1 MSETSSPSPSPKE
14 QELQT
19 QSVDIGLG
27 DIIQI
32 VAPTNSTIH
41 DQIYLIIYIDDQKI
55 KLINASNASRLVLTM
70 SPSGGFTDE
79 SITGINLLDSP
90 EHPEY
95 ARQNDLLP
103 GKWIDIRFGGDLPTI
118 ITGQITNLEN
128 DRIEIKAYPGEQV
141 FYIDFEYKGIPE
153 NIPIE
158 EIRIRSPPTTIEEE
172 KGKAF
177 VTSLASASASAAS
190 AAAAPN
196 VEQDTSARQQEEVGV
211 EPISISR
218 IRKSPSSPGAA
229 GEAVAQPPVEEIQT
243 ALKEIL
249 FDADS
254 IVFGEELEPIVQ
266 FVELPEE
273 QKRYSIESQTSDL
286 LNELVSKYPNSE
298 RTKSVLNNIHTIIE
312 RFQQLRDE
320 FSNFDVNG
328 NALIPE
334 RRLEHYKPLAKSL
347 VALNQK
353 LFWLLP
359 VAKNIRK
366 FYNVESSN
374 VSDFTLNNM
383 EESLEE
389 TNALF
394 EDYASNKDS
403 FLSYISKMSAYITP
417 FTTPETATTQFIQTN
432 ISAVLDN
439 LNDFYSSIVR
449 GDKIKRNRFVIQT
462 YNMGLTHLQIRKG
475 ISYGRKTSEI
485 VEVIPI
491 TRNDKINITSYLSL
505 PEPAMNFSNISLP
518 NTNIMR
524 RADVNRHFVPYWNLL
539 RKNTSITQKTIE
551 LEERESRSQYSSDE
565 LATLASS
572 FVSFVADQDIDSDEK
587 YRKFIE
593 MFVPN
598 TELLIDVMSKYATG
612 SITLSN
618 YVAVLQPFMV
628 YMRDLT
634 TRQYS
639 LFASMIEQKVLEY
652 KKILVQT
659 AREYAALSS
668 AKYAAKYAASS
679 SLYNLLKDSRQVD
692 FETDILSIYG
702 LAPENYKNV
711 DNRQQNTPSR
721 SAGAVAGG
729 GVGASSRAEALGPP
743 PPSKTEFEYDISS
756 FAKTPIE
763 RAIAM
768 SAKKVQAKND
778 GELDSE
784 EFDDVI
790 AVYNEVK
797 KSFPDDFQE
806 MIRMRDDKSLV
817 QSEIIY
823 PIVVAMVKADSEHK
837 RMKQQLER
845 REISA
850 AKSISSIFP
859 DVSFTNSEI
868 LYRLICIDNARLY
881 MNTMALIN
889 EDLVTPFD
897 FDQLYAQ
904 EKKKYED
911 RMEDNHTKNECKNF
925 VLAKKYN
932 DALEMRDDE
941 DVEVHYDKVYDF
953 TDYGFLK
960 KLENERKNYSPP
972 DFETFLTSRYMKKTK
987 LPMHDAKSE
996 IRDMLRGKRLVQD
1009 GQYAVLVI
1017 DDEEGVGG
1025 AGVGGAEGEE
1035 GGEEGGAASGTR
1047 YEYFI
1052 RNNGKWVK
1060 DDTIPSSTSM
1070 YDTSYFCNVKSNCF
1084 AVNKK
1089 CMTSDL
1095 AEDALKDDIIT
1106 KMYDEFDSRFHQSRK
1121 QILDAVYRKY
1131 NYSLDNIVKMMS
1143 IRRYNTYKYNDKQY
1157 LSGIDVDPS
1166 SKERVSPYARIFDL
1180 ILGQTDYVK
1189 RQKNIMR
1196 FIQKFT
1202 RKAIEVS
1209 TSMSLSVENESPY
1222 WLYCKETN
1230 TKLVPSFFETIAS
1243 VFLNQGDIMLAID
1256 TICKERGSISEDGDA
1271 WTDKYSGYVIK
1282 QIDMD
1287 TDEGYDAAGYKLQSR
1302 DVIEK
1307 SVGET
1312 LIQSIKD
1319 TKIPTFKNP
1328 DAQMVS
1334 GILTTMTKYMGID
1347 LESQRVFIVE
1357 SAMRFLYSSSFPKE
1371 EAYNASSQSQA
1382 SASSSR
1388 KMSYKTFK
1396 NMTILV
1402 LTLAYLIVSIQVSI
1416 PPIKTKKTFPGC
1428 IRSFVGYPI
1437 DGDGDNSSLKYVACI
1452 AFKIKTG
1459 VEPWDT
1465 LSILKTEEKLVKQIQ
1480 SLISSCVLKNSTYQT
1495 RIAEK
1500 REYNKINVSEELPA
1514 VHDIRNWITFLP
1526 PLSRIKI
1533 RTPEPLSPAF
1543 KNSLQE
1549 EFSRGQ
1555 RSQVEK
1561 ISAIKSKIIYYSLA
1575 IQMMVQNVVDR
1586 ENLILTSASN
1596 EPFVENACC
1605 NPEGSV
1611 NTIQYFVNSEP
1622 LISDYEAKVRQLR
1635 DIMHDITDMQKSVTL
1650 LDPTNTRTKYPEIP
1664 ASFQEDTIYLAF
1676 ITYCK
1681 FNSDIPVPENIQH
1694 LCHNKPPAS
1703 LYDKNN
1709 SDEPIKNIVAK
1720 LKSSGEYL
1728 YTEESLHALLDI
1740 VNREHI
1746 IPFDFSKKDISYAQQ
1761 IRDLIQACQSQA
1773 PGKCDVPEI
1782 FMQKVLTIMDTYDY
1796 NIKITEDTQEL
1807 RELVNY
1813 LAETNGAMVGEIMQ
1827 FLNEQKRMDSKTQAR
1842 FVDFLTNPATFRK
1855 MGVGDGILCP
1865 RRDTATYKGMQ
1876 FVLNQMRNLVEVYPN
1891 LILNNIDYKKISVPK
1906 HWGLSPVHIRDIQN
1920 IIKVYYSRLDK
1931 FLKDKDSILKD
1942 VMKNIQKSAQDWLR
1956 FATYTPLYARVIDI
1970 VDFGVDGE
1978 DVEFDLIEAD
1988 IARGG
1993 PGRGRGSARGQG
2005 GLIIQSILES
2015 SRADA
2020 SASSRR
2026 KQRGEESSA
2035 ATGIGPME
2043 VSGEIAVRGQ
2053 YSIFNDELIRYMF
2066 AHYLLNVL
2074 MKYITLAKS
2083 PQIVVEEVPV
2093 PEGMEQDLM
2102 SVLEAQ
2108 DEQNGVGL
2116 LSEMSMVTAENVEL
2130 KKVVAELLGVFINMM
2145 ISDKAAINVNKKSIK
2160 EDITQ
2165 SKDKE
2170 KDIITRELRDMQQD
2184 ERQMENLMK
2193 KLRIGDWNVGG
2204 TKGLR
2209 FYVPETYEQERE
2221 AMESEFQREE
2231 ALAKQENR
2239 IKKNDKVTQRMRD
2252 VFTTEQ
2258 EENMQQEALV
2268 DAEIEDDFRL
2278 QGDDDEYGADDD
2290 GEFNPRDGGFGGE
2303 YE

>member
-1 MSETSSPSPSPKE
+1 MSETSSPSPSSKE

-19 QSVDIGLG
+19 PSVDIGLG

-158 EIRIRSPPTTIEEE
+158 EIKIRSPPTLTED
-172 KGKAF
+172 KDKSKAF
-177 VTSLASASASAAS
+177 IASLAAAGPGVGMGSAAEDI
-190 AAAAPN
+190 P
-196 VEQDTSARQQEEVGV
+196 ARQEDEIGV

-218 IRKSPSSPGAA
+218 IRKSPTSPISEAA
-229 GEAVAQPPVEEIQT
+229 AQPPVEEIQS

-266 FVELPEE
+266 YVELPEE

-286 LNELVSKYPNSE
+286 LNELVSKYPNAE

-320 FSNFDVNG
+320 FSNFDANG

-334 RRLEHYKPLAKSL
+334 RKLEHYKPLAKSL

-366 FYNVESSN
+366 FYNVEPSN
-374 VSDFTLNNM
+374 ASDFTTNNM
-383 EESLEE
+383 EENLEE
-389 TNALF
+389 ANALF
-394 EDYASNKDS
+394 DDYASNKES
-403 FLSYISKMSAYITP
+403 FLSYISKMNAYITP

-432 ISAVLDN
+432 ITAVLDN
-439 LNDFYSSIVR
+439 LNDFYSSIVK
-449 GDKIKRNRFVIQT
+449 GDTIKRNRFIIQT
-462 YNMGLTHLQIRKG
+462 YNMGLSHLKIRTG
-475 ISYGRKTSEI
+475 ISYGRKTNEI
-485 VEVIPI
+485 IEVLPI
-491 TRNDKINITSYLSL
+491 TKSDKIDITSYLSL

-524 RADVNRHFVPYWNLL
+524 RADVNRHFIPYWNLL

-551 LEERESRSQYSSDE
+551 LQERESHSQYSSDE
-565 LATLASS
+565 IATLTSS

-652 KKILVQT
+652 KKTLVQT
-659 AREYAALSS
+659 AREYSAISA

-711 DNRQQNTPSR
+711 DNRQQNTSTR
-721 SAGAVAGG
+721 SAGAVAGAG
-729 GVGASSRAEALGPP
+729 GVGAGAGAGSKAESLGP

-768 SAKKVQAKND
+768 SAKKVEAKNGGSINPED
-778 GELDSE
+778 
-784 EFDDVI
+784 FDDVI

-823 PIVVAMVKADSEHK
+823 PVIVAMVKAETEHK

-881 MNTMALIN
+881 MNTMAVIN
-889 EDLVTPFD
+889 EDLITPFD
-897 FDQLYAQ
+897 FDQLYTQ

-911 RMEDNHTKNECKNF
+911 RMEDSHTKNECKNF

-941 DVEVHYDKVYDF
+941 DVEVHYDKIYDF

-960 KLENERKNYSPP
+960 KLEHERKNYSPP

-987 LPMHDAKSE
+987 LPMNDAKSE

-1025 AGVGGAEGEE
+1025 AGSAEGGEGEE
-1035 GGEEGGAASGTR
+1035 GGEAASGTR

-1106 KMYDEFDSRFHQSRK
+1106 KMYDEFDSRFHQSRN
-1121 QILDAVYRKY
+1121 QIIAVVNRKY
-1131 NYSLDNIVKMMS
+1131 NYSLDNIVKMTS
-1143 IRRYNTYKYNDKQY
+1143 IRRYNTYKYNDQQY
-1157 LSGIDVDPS
+1157 LSGIDIDPS
-1166 SKERVSPYARIFDL
+1166 SKERLSPYARIFDL

-1287 TDEGYDAAGYKLQSR
+1287 TDEGYDAAGYKLQTR

-1307 SVGET
+1307 SIGET

-1319 TKIPTFKNP
+1319 KKIPTFKNP
-1328 DAQMVS
+1328 DAQLMS

-1347 LESQRVFIVE
+1347 LESQRIFIIE
-1357 SAMRFLYSSSFPKE
+1357 NAMKFLSSQSFPTE
-1371 EAYNASSQSQA
+1371 AAYNAKSQA
-1382 SASSSR
+1382 STASTAR

-1402 LTLAYLIVSIQVSI
+1402 LTLAFMIVSIQVSI
-1416 PPIKTKKTFPGC
+1416 PPIKTQKTFPGC
-1428 IRSFVGYPI
+1428 IRSFIGYPI

-1452 AFKIKTG
+1452 AFKIKSAI
-1459 VEPWDT
+1459 EPWDT
-1465 LSILKTEEKLVKQIQ
+1465 LSVLKTEEKLVGQIKT
-1480 SLISSCVLKNSTYQT
+1480 IIETCVLKNSTYQT

-1543 KNSLQE
+1543 KKSLQE

-1555 RSQVEK
+1555 QSQVEK
-1561 ISAIKSKIIYYSLA
+1561 ISAIKSKIIYYTLA
-1575 IQMMVQNVVDR
+1575 IQMMIQNVVDR
-1586 ENLILTSASN
+1586 EKLILTTASN

-1605 NPEGSV
+1605 NPQGSV
-1611 NTIQYFVNSEP
+1611 NTILYFTENEP
-1622 LISDYEAKVRQLR
+1622 LIYDYEAKVRQLR
-1635 DIMHDITDMQKSVTL
+1635 DVIHDIIDMQKSATL
-1650 LDPTNTRTKYPEIP
+1650 LDPTNTRTKYPVIP
-1664 ASFQEDTIYLAF
+1664 TTFQEDTIYLAF

-1694 LCHNKPPAS
+1694 LCHDKPPAS

-1740 VNREHI
+1740 VNREHL
-1746 IPFDFSKKDISYAQQ
+1746 IPFDFSKKEISYAQQ
-1761 IRDLIQACQSQA
+1761 IRDIIQACQSQS

-1782 FMQKVLTIMDTYDY
+1782 FMQKILTIMDTYDY
-1796 NIKITEDTQEL
+1796 NIKITDDTEEL
-1807 RELVNY
+1807 RDFMNY
-1813 LAETNGAMVGEIMQ
+1813 LSETNSAMIGEIMQ
-1827 FLNEQKRMDSKTQAR
+1827 FLNEQKRMDSRTHAR
-1842 FVDFLTNPATFRK
+1842 FVDFLTNPANFRK

-1876 FVLNQMRNLVEVYPN
+1876 FVVNQMRNLIDIYPN

-1906 HWGLSPVHIRDIQN
+1906 HWGLSPIHIRDIQN
-1920 IIKVYYSRLDK
+1920 IIKTYYSRLDK
-1931 FLKDKDSILKD
+1931 FLKDKDSILTD
-1942 VMKNIQKSAQDWLR
+1942 IMKNIKKGAQDWLR
-1956 FATYTPLYARVIDI
+1956 FATHTPLYARVIDI
-1970 VDFGVDGE
+1970 VDVAIEGE
-1978 DVEFDLIEAD
+1978 DVEFELAEND

-1993 PGRGRGSARGQG
+1993 PGRARGSARGQG
-2005 GLIIQSILES
+2005 GLILQGILES
-2015 SRADA
+2015 SRVA
-2020 SASSRR
+2020 SSSRR
-2026 KQRGEESSA
+2026 KQQGESA
-2035 ATGIGPME
+2035 VPLEPLE
-2043 VSGEIAVRGQ
+2043 VSGEIVVTGQ

-2074 MKYITLAKS
+2074 MKYVTLAKS
-2083 PQIVVEEVPV
+2083 PQIIVEEAPI
-2093 PEGMEQDLM
+2093 PESMEQDLM

-2116 LSEMSMVTAENVEL
+2116 LSEMSMVASENVEL

-2145 ISDKAAINVNKKSIK
+2145 ISDKAAINVNKKSVK

-2184 ERQMENLMK
+2184 ERQVENLMK

-2209 FYVPETYEQERE
+2209 FYVPETYEEERA

-2231 ALAKQENR
+2231 MIAKQENR

-2268 DAEIEDDFRL
+2268 DAELEDDFRL
-2278 QGDDDEYGADDD
+2278 QGDDDDYGADDD
-2290 GEFNPRDGGFGGE
+2290 GEYNPRDGGFGGE

>member
-1 MSETSSPSPSPKE
+1 MSEIVELPQEKE
-14 QELQT
+14 PI
-19 QSVDIGLG
+19 SVDIGLG

-41 DQIYLIIYIDDQKI
+41 DQIYLILYINDEKI

-79 SITGINLLDSP
+79 SITGIKLLDSP

-158 EIRIRSPPTTIEEE
+158 EIRIRSPPTIIEEE
-172 KGKAF
+172 KGKSIAAA
-177 VTSLASASASAAS
+177 VSASVALAGPGTEREAG
-190 AAAAPN
+190 
-196 VEQDTSARQQEEVGV
+196 VRQQEELGI

-218 IRKSPSSPGAA
+218 IRKSPTSLGAVS
-229 GEAVAQPPVEEIQT
+229 EAAAAPPVEEIQS

-254 IVFGEELEPIVQ
+254 IVFGEELEPIMQ

-286 LNELVSKYPNSE
+286 LNELVSKYPNAE

-320 FSNFDVNG
+320 FSNFDTNG
-328 NALIPE
+328 NAVIPE

-347 VALNQK
+347 LALNQK

-366 FYNVESSN
+366 FYNTDLSN
-374 VSDFTLNNM
+374 VSDFTINDM
-383 EESLEE
+383 EENLEE
-389 TNALF
+389 SNALF
-394 EDYASNKDS
+394 EDYASNKES
-403 FLSYISKMSAYITP
+403 FLSYISKMNAYLTP
-417 FTTPETATTQFIQTN
+417 FNTQDNATTQFIQTN
-432 ISAVLDN
+432 ITAVLDN
-439 LNDFYSSIVR
+439 LNDFYSSIAK
-449 GDKIKRNRFVIQT
+449 GDTIKRNRFVIQS
-462 YNMGLTHLQIRKG
+462 YNMGLSHLQIKKG

-485 VEVIPI
+485 VEVVPI
-491 TRNDKINITSYLSL
+491 TRSDKIDIVSYLSL
-505 PEPAMNFSNISLP
+505 PEPVMNFSNISLP

-524 RADVNRHFVPYWNLL
+524 RADANRQFIPYWNLL

-551 LEERESRSQYSSDE
+551 IQERESRSQYSSDE
-565 LATLASS
+565 ISILASS
-572 FVSFVADQDIDSDEK
+572 FVSFVADQDIDSNEK

-598 TELLIDVMSKYATG
+598 TELLIDLMSKYVTG

-639 LFASMIEQKVLEY
+639 VFASMIEQKVLEY
-652 KKILVQT
+652 KKTLVQT
-659 AREYAALSS
+659 AREYSAISA

-721 SAGAVAGG
+721 SAGAVGG
-729 GVGASSRAEALGPP
+729 GGGGGASAASLGP
-743 PPSKTEFEYDISS
+743 PPSKTEFDYDISS

-768 SAKKVQAKND
+768 SAKNVQAKNG
-778 GELDSE
+778 GELDPE
-784 EFDDVI
+784 DFDDVV

-806 MIRMRDDKSLV
+806 ILQMRDDKSLV
-817 QSEIIY
+817 QSEVIY
-823 PIVVAMVKADSEHK
+823 PIMVSMVKADAEYK
-837 RMKQQLER
+837 NMKQKLER

-868 LYRLICIDNARLY
+868 MYRLICVDNARLY
-881 MNTMALIN
+881 TNTMALIN

-897 FDQLYAQ
+897 FDQLYTQ
-904 EKKKYED
+904 EKKKYET
-911 RMEDNHTKNECKNF
+911 RLEDNHSKNECKNF

-941 DVEVHYDKVYDF
+941 DGEVHYDKVYDF
-953 TDYGFLK
+953 TDYDFLK
-960 KLENERKNYSPP
+960 KLEKERENYSPV

-1009 GQYAVLVI
+1009 GQYAVLII
-1017 DDEEGVGG
+1017 DDEEGADAG
-1025 AGVGGAEGEE
+1025 ADAGDEE
-1035 GGEEGGAASGTR
+1035 GVVAGEGSSGTR

-1089 CMTSDL
+1089 CMTADL

-1131 NYSLDNIVKMMS
+1131 NYSLDNIVKMMN
-1143 IRRYNTYKYNDKQY
+1143 IRRYNAYKYNDAQY
-1157 LSGIDVDPS
+1157 LSGIDIDTS
-1166 SKERVSPYARIFDL
+1166 NKERISPYSRIFDL

-1202 RKAIEVS
+1202 RKAIEAS
-1209 TSMSLSVENESPY
+1209 TSMSLSIENESPH

-1307 SVGET
+1307 SIGET

-1319 TKIPTFKNP
+1319 KKIPTFKNP
-1328 DAQMVS
+1328 DAQMIS
-1334 GILTTMTKYMGID
+1334 GILTTMTKYMGVD
-1347 LESQRVFIVE
+1347 LEAQRVFIVE
-1357 SAMRFLYSSSFPKE
+1357 SAMRFLFSPSFPKE
-1371 EAYNASSQSQA
+1371 EAYNSSSQS
-1382 SASSSR
+1382 SSSSSAR

-1402 LTLAYLIVSIQVSI
+1402 LTLAFMIVSIQVSI

-1428 IRSFVGYPI
+1428 IRSFVGYPL

-1452 AFKIKTG
+1452 AFKIKSS

-1465 LSILKTEEKLVKQIQ
+1465 LSILKSEDKLISQIQ
-1480 SLISSCVLKNSTYQT
+1480 SLIASCVLKNPTYQT

-1514 VHDIRNWITFLP
+1514 IHDIRNWNTFLP

-1543 KNSLQE
+1543 KKSLQE

-1555 RSQVEK
+1555 GTQVEK

-1575 IQMMVQNVVDR
+1575 IQMMIQSVVDR
-1586 ENLILTSASN
+1586 EKLILTTASN

-1622 LISDYEAKVRQLR
+1622 LISDYDAKVRQLR
-1635 DIMHDITDMQKSVTL
+1635 DTISDITDMQKSVTL
-1650 LDPTNTRTKYPEIP
+1650 LDPENTRTKYPQIP
-1664 ASFQEDTIYLAF
+1664 TTFQEDTIYLAF

-1681 FNSDIPVPENIQH
+1681 FNSDVPVPENIQH
-1694 LCHNKPPAS
+1694 LCHDKPPAS
-1703 LYDKNN
+1703 LYDKGT
-1709 SDEPIKNIVAK
+1709 SDQTIKAIVDK
-1720 LKSSGEYL
+1720 LKSSGEYV
-1728 YTEESLHALLDI
+1728 YTEESLYALLDI

-1746 IPFDFSKKDISYAQQ
+1746 IPVDFSKKEISYAQQ

-1773 PGKCDVPEI
+1773 DGKCDVPEI

-1813 LAETNGAMVGEIMQ
+1813 LSETNTAMVSEIIQ
-1827 FLNEQKRMDSKTQAR
+1827 FLNEQKRMDSRTQAR
-1842 FVDFLTNPATFRK
+1842 FVDFLTNSANFRK
-1855 MGVGDGILCP
+1855 MGVGNGILCP

-1876 FVLNQMRNLVEVYPN
+1876 FVLNQMRNLVDVYPN

-1906 HWGLSPVHIRDIQN
+1906 HWGLSQFHVRDIQN
-1920 IIKVYYSRLDK
+1920 IIRGYYSRLDK

-1942 VMKNIQKSAQDWLR
+1942 IMKNIKTSSQDWLR
-1956 FATYTPLYARVIDI
+1956 FATYTPLYARVIDV
-1970 VDFGVDGE
+1970 VDFGVEGE
-1978 DVEFDLIEAD
+1978 DVEFDLVESD

-1993 PGRGRGSARGQG
+1993 PGRARGSARGQG
-2005 GLIIQSILES
+2005 GLMMQGILES
-2015 SRADA
+2015 SRAE
-2020 SASSRR
+2020 ASSRR
-2026 KQRGEESSA
+2026 KQKGQEVTGVEFA
-2035 ATGIGPME
+2035 APIE
-2043 VSGEIAVRGQ
+2043 VSGEIVVRGQ

-2066 AHYLLNVL
+2066 AHYLLNVI
-2074 MKYITLAKS
+2074 MKYIKLAKS
-2083 PQIVVEEVPV
+2083 PQIVVEESAVS
-2093 PEGMEQDLM
+2093 EGLEQDLM

-2108 DEQNGVGL
+2108 DEHNGVGL
-2116 LSEMSMVTAENVEL
+2116 LSEMSIVASENVEL
-2130 KKVVAELLGVFINMM
+2130 KKVVAELLGVFITMM
-2145 ISDKAAINVNKKSIK
+2145 ISDKAAINVNKKSVK

-2184 ERQMENLMK
+2184 ERQVENLMK

-2209 FYVPETYEQERE
+2209 FYVPETYEQERD

-2231 ALAKQENR
+2231 MLAKQENR
-2239 IKKNDKVTQRMRD
+2239 VKKNDKVTQRMRD

-2258 EENMQQEALV
+2258 DENMQQDALV

-2278 QGDDDEYGADDD
+2278 QGDDDENDADDDD
-2290 GEFNPRDGGFGGE
+2290 GEFNPRDGGLGDD
-2303 YE
+2303 

>member
-1 MSETSSPSPSPKE
+1 MSEVEESPKE
-14 QELQT
+14 KEPV
-19 QSVDIGLG
+19 SVDIGLG

-41 DQIYLIIYIDDQKI
+41 DQIYLILYIDEQKI
-55 KLINASNASRLVLTM
+55 KLINASNASRLILIM

-79 SITGINLLDSP
+79 SITGIKLLDSP

-95 ARQNDLLP
+95 ARQNDLVP

-158 EIRIRSPPTTIEEE
+158 EIRIRSPPTIIEEE
-172 KGKAF
+172 KGKS
-177 VTSLASASASAAS
+177 TSS
-190 AAAAPN
+190 AAAAAAVQE
-196 VEQDTSARQQEEVGV
+196 VEVGIRADESGQVRQQEEIGI

-218 IRKSPSSPGAA
+218 IRKSPTSPGVVA
-229 GEAVAQPPVEEIQT
+229 AQPPVEEIQT

-286 LNELVSKYPNSE
+286 LNELVSKYPNAE

-320 FSNFDVNG
+320 FSNFDANG

-334 RRLEHYKPLAKSL
+334 RRVEHYKPLAKSL
-347 VALNQK
+347 MALNQK

-366 FYNVESSN
+366 FYNTEASN
-374 VSDFTLNNM
+374 VSDFTINNM
-383 EESLEE
+383 EENLEE
-389 TNALF
+389 SNALF
-394 EDYASNKDS
+394 EDYASNKES
-403 FLSYISKMSAYITP
+403 FLSYISKMNTYVTP

-432 ISAVLDN
+432 ITAVLDN
-439 LNDFYSSIVR
+439 LNDFYSSIVK
-449 GDKIKRNRFVIQT
+449 GDNIKRNRFVIQT
-462 YNMGLTHLQIRKG
+462 YNMGLSHLQIKKG

-491 TRNDKINITSYLSL
+491 TRSDKIDITSYLSL
-505 PEPAMNFSNISLP
+505 PEPAINFSNISLP

-524 RADVNRHFVPYWNLL
+524 RADTNRHFIPYWNLL

-551 LEERESRSQYSSDE
+551 LQERESHSQYSSDE
-565 LATLASS
+565 ISMLASS
-572 FVSFVADQDIDSDEK
+572 FVSFVADQEIDSDEK

-598 TELLIDVMSKYATG
+598 TELLIDVMNKYVTG

-618 YVAVLQPFMV
+618 YIAVLQPFMV

-639 LFASMIEQKVLEY
+639 IFASMIEQKVLEY
-652 KKILVQT
+652 KKMLVQT
-659 AREYAALSS
+659 AREYAAISS

-702 LAPENYKNV
+702 LVPENYKNV

-721 SAGAVAGG
+721 SAGVVGG
-729 GVGASSRAEALGPP
+729 GVGASAPLGP
-743 PPSKTEFEYDISS
+743 PPSKTEFDYDIST

-768 SAKKVQAKND
+768 SAKKVQAKNGGD
-778 GELDSE
+778 INPED
-784 EFDDVI
+784 FDDVI

-806 MIRMRDDKSLV
+806 MIRMRDEKSLV
-817 QSEIIY
+817 QSEIVY
-823 PIVVAMVKADSEHK
+823 PIIVAMVKADTEYK

-845 REISA
+845 REQSA

-881 MNTMALIN
+881 MNTMAIIN

-897 FDQLYAQ
+897 FDQLYNQ
-904 EKKKYED
+904 EKKKYET
-911 RMEDNHTKNECKNF
+911 RLEDNHTKNECKNF
-925 VLAKKYN
+925 VLTKKYN

-941 DVEVHYDKVYDF
+941 DVEVHYDKIYDF

-960 KLENERKNYSPP
+960 KLEDERKNYSPA

-1017 DDEEGVGG
+1017 DDEEGALAR
-1025 AGVGGAEGEE
+1025 AGEGDVDE
-1035 GGEEGGAASGTR
+1035 GAAAAAGGVR

-1084 AVNKK
+1084 SINKK
-1089 CMTSDL
+1089 CMTPDL

-1121 QILDAVYRKY
+1121 QILDALYRKY
-1131 NYSLDNIVKMMS
+1131 NYSLDNIQKMTS
-1143 IRRYNTYKYNDKQY
+1143 IRRYNAYKYNDVQY

-1166 SKERVSPYARIFDL
+1166 NKERLSPYARIFDL

-1202 RKAIEVS
+1202 RKAIEAS
-1209 TSMSLSVENESPY
+1209 TSMSLSVENESPF

-1243 VFLNQGDIMLAID
+1243 VFLNQGDIMLTID

-1307 SVGET
+1307 SIGET

-1319 TKIPTFKNP
+1319 KKIPIFKNP
-1328 DAQMVS
+1328 DAQMIS

-1357 SAMRFLYSSSFPKE
+1357 SAMRFLYSPSFPKE

-1382 SASSSR
+1382 SSASSTR

-1402 LTLAYLIVSIQVSI
+1402 LTLAFMIVSIQVSI

-1452 AFKIKTG
+1452 AFKIKTS

-1465 LSILKTEEKLVKQIQ
+1465 LSVLKTEDKLVSQIQ
-1480 SLISSCVLKNSTYQT
+1480 SLITSCVLKNSTYQT
-1495 RIAEK
+1495 RIVEK
-1500 REYNKINVSEELPA
+1500 REYNKINISEELPA
-1514 VHDIRNWITFLP
+1514 IHDIRNWNTFLP

-1533 RTPEPLSPAF
+1533 RTPEPLSPIF
-1543 KNSLQE
+1543 KKSLQE

-1555 RSQVEK
+1555 LSQVEK

-1575 IQMMVQNVVDR
+1575 IQMMIQSVVDR

-1605 NPEGSV
+1605 NPEGSI

-1635 DIMHDITDMQKSVTL
+1635 DTISDITDMQKSVTL
-1650 LDPTNTRTKYPEIP
+1650 LDPTNTRTKYPQIP
-1664 ASFQEDTIYLAF
+1664 TSFQEDTIYLAF

-1681 FNSDIPVPENIQH
+1681 FNSDIPVPENIQQ
-1694 LCHNKPPAS
+1694 LCHDKPPAS
-1703 LYDKNN
+1703 LYDKSS
-1709 SDEPIKNIVAK
+1709 SDQPIKAIIEK
-1720 LKSSGEYL
+1720 LKSSGEYI
-1728 YTEESLHALLDI
+1728 YTEESLYALLDI

-1746 IPFDFSKKDISYAQQ
+1746 IPFDFSKKEISYAQQ

-1773 PGKCDVPEI
+1773 QGKCDVPEI
-1782 FMQKVLTIMDTYDY
+1782 FMQKILTIMDTYDY
-1796 NIKITEDTQEL
+1796 NIKITEDTEEL
-1807 RELVNY
+1807 RDLVNY
-1813 LAETNGAMVGEIMQ
+1813 LSETNNAMVSEIIL
-1827 FLNEQKRMDSKTQAR
+1827 FLNEQKRMDGRTQAR
-1842 FVDFLTNPATFRK
+1842 FVDFLTNSANFRK

-1906 HWGLSPVHIRDIQN
+1906 HWGLSQIHVRDIQN
-1920 IIKVYYSRLDK
+1920 IIRGYYSRLDK

-1942 VMKNIQKSAQDWLR
+1942 IMKNIKTSSQDWLR

-1970 VDFGVDGE
+1970 VDFGVEGE
-1978 DVEFDLIEAD
+1978 DVEFDLAESD

-1993 PGRGRGSARGQG
+1993 PGRARGSARGQG
-2005 GLIIQSILES
+2005 GLMMQGILES
-2015 SRADA
+2015 SRAE
-2020 SASSRR
+2020 ASSRR
-2026 KQRGEESSA
+2026 RQNGQEV
-2035 ATGIGPME
+2035 TGAEFTGPVE
-2043 VSGEIAVRGQ
+2043 VSGEIVVRGQ

-2066 AHYLLNVL
+2066 AHYLLNVI
-2074 MKYITLAKS
+2074 MKYIKLAKS
-2083 PQIVVEEVPV
+2083 PRIVVEESAV
-2093 PEGMEQDLM
+2093 PEGMEQELM

-2116 LSEMSMVTAENVEL
+2116 LSEMSIVASENVEL
-2130 KKVVAELLGVFINMM
+2130 KKVVAELLGVFITMM
-2145 ISDKAAINVNKKSIK
+2145 ISDKAAINVNKKSVK

-2184 ERQMENLMK
+2184 ERQVENLMK

-2209 FYVPETYEQERE
+2209 FYVPETYEQERD
-2221 AMESEFQREE
+2221 AMESEFQRDE
-2231 ALAKQENR
+2231 AVAKQENR

-2258 EENMQQEALV
+2258 EENMQQDALV

-2290 GEFNPRDGGFGGE
+2290 GEYNQRDGGLGDD
-2303 YE
+2303 

>member
-1 MSETSSPSPSPKE
+1 MSEVSTSPQEKE
-14 QELQT
+14 PV
-19 QSVDIGLG
+19 SVDIGLG

-32 VAPTNSTIH
+32 IALTNSTIN
-41 DQIYLIIYIDDQKI
+41 DQIYLITYIDEQKI
-55 KLINASNASRLVLTM
+55 KLINASNASHLVLTI

-95 ARQNDLLP
+95 ARQNDLTP
-103 GKWIDIRFGGDLPTI
+103 GKWIDIRFSGDLPTI

-158 EIRIRSPPTTIEEE
+158 QIRIRSPPNIVEE
-172 KGKAF
+172 KDKSFIA
-177 VTSLASASASAAS
+177 SLAAAGPGVSAEEGAAI
-190 AAAAPN
+190 
-196 VEQDTSARQQEEVGV
+196 RQQEEVGI

-218 IRKSPSSPGAA
+218 IRKSPTSPGAV
-229 GEAVAQPPVEEIQT
+229 GEAAATPPIEEIQT

-254 IVFGEELEPIVQ
+254 IVFGEELEPIFQ
-266 FVELPEE
+266 YVELPEE

-286 LNELVSKYPNSE
+286 LNELVSKYPNAD

-320 FSNFDVNG
+320 FSNFDTNG
-328 NALIPE
+328 NAIVPE
-334 RRLEHYKPLAKSL
+334 HKTEHYKPLAKSL
-347 VALNQK
+347 LALNQK

-366 FYNVESSN
+366 FYNVELTN
-374 VSDFTLNNM
+374 VSDFMINNM
-383 EESLEE
+383 EENLEE
-389 TNALF
+389 ANTLF
-394 EDYASNKDS
+394 QDYASNKES
-403 FLSYISKMSAYITP
+403 FLSYISKMNAYITP

-432 ISAVLDN
+432 ITAVLDN
-439 LNDFYSSIVR
+439 LTDFYSSIVR

-462 YNMGLTHLQIRKG
+462 YNMGLSQIKIRTG
-475 ISYGRKTSEI
+475 ISYGRKTNEI
-485 VEVIPI
+485 VEVVPI
-491 TRNDKINITSYLSL
+491 TKSDKIDITSYLSL

-524 RADVNRHFVPYWNLL
+524 RADANRHFIPYWNLL

-551 LEERESRSQYSSDE
+551 IQERESHSQYSSDE
-565 LATLASS
+565 IEQLASS
-572 FVSFVADQDIDSDEK
+572 FVSFVADQDIDTNEK

-598 TELLIDVMSKYATG
+598 TELLIDVMSKYVTG

-639 LFASMIEQKVLEY
+639 IFSSMIEQKVLEY
-652 KKILVQT
+652 KKTLVQT
-659 AREYAALSS
+659 AREYATLSS

-692 FETDILSIYG
+692 FETDILNIYG
-702 LAPENYKNV
+702 LAPENYKNI
-711 DNRQQNTPSR
+711 DNRQQNPASR
-721 SAGAVAGG
+721 SAGAAGG
-729 GVGASSRAEALGPP
+729 MGVSSSSALPAP
-743 PPSKTEFEYDISS
+743 PPSQTEFEYDISS

-768 SAKKVQAKND
+768 SAKKVEAKNGGTID
-778 GELDSE
+778 PED
-784 EFDDVI
+784 FDDII
-790 AVYNEVK
+790 AVFKEFK
-797 KSFPDDFQE
+797 KSYPDDFDE
-806 MIRMRDDKSLV
+806 VIRMRDDTSLV
-817 QSEIIY
+817 QREIIK
-823 PIVVAMVKADSEHK
+823 PVIVAMVKASEEYRHIK
-837 RMKQQLER
+837 RQLER

-859 DVSFTNSEI
+859 DIPFTNSEI
-868 LYRLICIDNARLY
+868 MYRLICLDNARLY

-889 EDLVTPFD
+889 GDLVTPFD
-897 FDQLYAQ
+897 FDQLYSQ

-911 RMEDNHTKNECKNF
+911 RMTDNLAKNECKNF
-925 VLAKKYN
+925 VLTKKYN

-941 DVEVHYDKVYDF
+941 DVEVHYDKIYDF
-953 TDYGFLK
+953 TDYDFLK
-960 KLENERKNYSPP
+960 KLEDERKNYSPV

-987 LPMHDAKSE
+987 LPMNDAKSE
-996 IRDMLRGKRLVQD
+996 IRDMLRGKRLVQE

-1025 AGVGGAEGEE
+1025 VGGGADGGEGAEE
-1035 GGEEGGAASGTR
+1035 GAGSGTR

-1089 CMTSDL
+1089 CMTQDL

-1106 KMYDEFDSRFHQSRK
+1106 KMYDEFDSRFHQSRN
-1121 QILDAVYRKY
+1121 QIIAAVNRKY
-1131 NYSLDNIVKMMS
+1131 SYSLDNIVKMTS
-1143 IRRYNTYKYNDKQY
+1143 IRRYNAYKYNDYQY
-1157 LSGIDVDPS
+1157 LSGIDIDLS
-1166 SKERVSPYARIFDL
+1166 NKERFSPYARIFDL

-1202 RKAIEVS
+1202 RKAIEAS
-1209 TSMSLSVENESPY
+1209 TSMTLSIENESPF

-1243 VFLNQGDIMLAID
+1243 VFLNQGDIQLTID
-1256 TICKERGSISEDGDA
+1256 GICKERGSISEDGDA
-1271 WTDKYSGYVIK
+1271 WTDKHSGYVIK

-1287 TDEGYDAAGYKLQSR
+1287 TDEGYDAAGYKLQTR

-1307 SVGET
+1307 SIGET

-1319 TKIPTFKNP
+1319 KKIPKFSNP
-1328 DAQMVS
+1328 NSQIMS

-1347 LESQRVFIVE
+1347 LESQRLFIVE
-1357 SAMRFLYSSSFPKE
+1357 NATKFLSSASFPTE
-1371 EAYNASSQSQA
+1371 DSYNAKSQA
-1382 SASSSR
+1382 STASTAR

-1402 LTLAYLIVSIQVSI
+1402 LTLAFMIVSIQVSI
-1416 PPIKTKKTFPGC
+1416 PPIKTQKTFPGC

-1452 AFKIKTG
+1452 AFKIKSA

-1465 LSILKTEEKLVKQIQ
+1465 LSILKTEEKLIGQIKA
-1480 SLISSCVLKNSTYQT
+1480 LIDSCVLKNPTCQT
-1495 RIAEK
+1495 RIVEK
-1500 REYNKINVSEELPA
+1500 REYNKISFSDELPV

-1533 RTPEPLSPAF
+1533 RTPEPLSPMF
-1543 KNSLQE
+1543 KKSLQE

-1555 RSQVEK
+1555 QSQVEK

-1575 IQMMVQNVVDR
+1575 IQMMIQSVVDR
-1586 ENLILTSASN
+1586 EKLILTTASN

-1605 NPEGSV
+1605 NPEGSI
-1611 NTIQYFVNSEP
+1611 NTILYFTESEP
-1622 LISDYEAKVRQLR
+1622 IIRDYESKVRQLR
-1635 DIMHDITDMQKSVTL
+1635 DLINDIIDMQKSPTL
-1650 LDPTNTRTKYPEIP
+1650 LDPTNTRTKYPVIP
-1664 ASFQEDTIYLAF
+1664 TTFQEDTIYLAF

-1681 FNSDIPVPENIQH
+1681 FNTDIPVPESIQH
-1694 LCHNKPPAS
+1694 LCHNKPPTS
-1703 LYDKNN
+1703 LYDKSN
-1709 SDEPIKNIVAK
+1709 SDDPIKKIVEK
-1720 LKSSGEYL
+1720 LKSSGEYV
-1728 YTEESLHALLDI
+1728 YTEESLQALLQI

-1746 IPFDFSKKDISYAQQ
+1746 IPFDFSKKEISYAQQ
-1761 IRDLIQACQSQA
+1761 MRDLIQACQSQA
-1773 PGKCDVPEI
+1773 AGTCDVPEV
-1782 FMQKVLTIMDTYDY
+1782 FMQKILTIMDTYDY
-1796 NIKITEDTQEL
+1796 NIKITEDNEEL
-1807 RELVNY
+1807 RDFVNY
-1813 LAETNGAMVGEIMQ
+1813 LAETNSAMVGAIIE
-1827 FLNEQKRMDSKTQAR
+1827 FLNEQKRMDPRIQAR
-1842 FVDFLTNPATFRK
+1842 FVNFLTNPASFRK
-1855 MGVGDGILCP
+1855 MGVGEGILCP

-1876 FVLNQMRNLVEVYPN
+1876 FVVNQMRNLVDVYPN
-1891 LILNNIDYKKISVPK
+1891 LILNNIDYKKVSIPK
-1906 HWGLSPVHIRDIQN
+1906 HWGLSKFHVRDIQN

-1931 FLKDKDSILKD
+1931 FLKDKDSILTD
-1942 VMKNIQKSAQDWLR
+1942 IMKNIKNGANDWLR
-1956 FATYTPLYARVIDI
+1956 FATHTPLYARVIDV
-1970 VDFGVDGE
+1970 VDVGIEGE
-1978 DVEFDLIEAD
+1978 DIEFDFAESD
-1988 IARGG
+1988 IGRGG
-1993 PGRGRGSARGQG
+1993 PGRTRGSARGQG
-2005 GLIIQSILES
+2005 GLVMQGILES
-2015 SRADA
+2015 SRIE
-2020 SASSRR
+2020 SSRR
-2026 KQRGEESSA
+2026 MQQSEGA
-2035 ATGIGPME
+2035 APAAAPME
-2043 VSGEIAVRGQ
+2043 LSGSIAVKGQ
-2053 YSIFNDELIRYMF
+2053 YSIFNDELIRYIF
-2066 AHYLLNVL
+2066 THYLLNVL
-2074 MKYITLAKS
+2074 MKYVALAKS
-2083 PQIVVEEVPV
+2083 SQIVTQEVPI
-2093 PEGMEQDLM
+2093 PEAMEQELM

-2116 LSEMSMVTAENVEL
+2116 LSEMTMVASENIEL
-2130 KKVVAELLGVFINMM
+2130 KKVVAELLSVFINMM
-2145 ISDKAAINVNKKSIK
+2145 ISDKAAININKKSVK

-2170 KDIITRELRDMQQD
+2170 KDIITRELRDMQKD
-2184 ERQMENLMK
+2184 ERQVENLMK

-2209 FYVPETYEQERE
+2209 FYVPETYEEERA

-2231 ALAKQENR
+2231 TIAKQENR
-2239 IKKNDKVTQRMRD
+2239 IKKNDKVTERMRD

-2258 EENMQQEALV
+2258 EENMQQDALV
-2268 DAEIEDDFRL
+2268 DAELQDDFHL
-2278 QGDDDEYGADDD
+2278 QGDDDEYGEDDD
-2290 GEFNPRDGGFGGE
+2290 GEHNQRDGGLGDD
-2303 YE
+2303 

>member
-1 MSETSSPSPSPKE
+1 MSEVSTSPQEKE
-14 QELQT
+14 PV
-19 QSVDIGLG
+19 SVDIGLG

-32 VAPTNSTIH
+32 IAPTNSTIN
-41 DQIYLIIYIDDQKI
+41 DQIYLITYIDEQKI
-55 KLINASNASRLVLTM
+55 KLINASNASHLVLTM

-79 SITGINLLDSP
+79 SITAINLLDSP

-95 ARQNDLLP
+95 ARQNGLLP

-158 EIRIRSPPTTIEEE
+158 EIRIRSPPTISEE
-172 KGKAF
+172 KDKSFIA
-177 VTSLASASASAAS
+177 SLASAGPGVSAEEGAA
-190 AAAAPN
+190 
-196 VEQDTSARQQEEVGV
+196 VRQQEEVGV

-218 IRKSPSSPGAA
+218 IRKSPTSPG
-229 GEAVAQPPVEEIQT
+229 AVAQPPVEEIQT

-266 FVELPEE
+266 YVELPEE

-286 LNELVSKYPNSE
+286 LNELISKYPNAD

-320 FSNFDVNG
+320 FSNFDANG
-328 NALIPE
+328 NALVPE
-334 RRLEHYKPLAKSL
+334 HRLEYYKPLAKSL
-347 VALNQK
+347 MALNQK

-359 VAKNIRK
+359 VAKNVRK
-366 FYNVESSN
+366 FYNVDSSN
-374 VSDFTLNNM
+374 ASDFTLNNM
-383 EESLEE
+383 EENLEE
-389 TNALF
+389 ANALF
-394 EDYASNKDS
+394 EDYASNKES
-403 FLSYISKMSAYITP
+403 FLSYIAKMNAYITP

-432 ISAVLDN
+432 ITAILDN
-439 LNDFYSSIVR
+439 LNDFYSSIVK
-449 GDKIKRNRFVIQT
+449 GDTIKRNRFVIQT
-462 YNMGLTHLQIRKG
+462 YNMGLSHLKIRTG
-475 ISYGRKTSEI
+475 ISYGRKTNEI
-485 VEVIPI
+485 IEVLPI
-491 TRNDKINITSYLSL
+491 TKSDKIDITSYLSL
-505 PEPAMNFSNISLP
+505 PEPVMNFSNISLP

-524 RADVNRHFVPYWNLL
+524 RADANRHFVPYWNLL

-551 LEERESRSQYSSDE
+551 LQERESHSQYSSE
-565 LATLASS
+565 EIATLASS

-598 TELLIDVMSKYATG
+598 TELLIDVMSKYVTG

-639 LFASMIEQKVLEY
+639 VFASMIEQKVLEY
-652 KKILVQT
+652 KKTLVQT
-659 AREYAALSS
+659 AREYAAISA

-702 LAPENYKNV
+702 LVPENYKNV
-711 DNRQQNTPSR
+711 DNHQQNPASR

-729 GVGASSRAEALGPP
+729 GGGGGGGGAAAAASLGA
-743 PPSKTEFEYDISS
+743 PPSKTEFDYDISS

-768 SAKKVQAKND
+768 SAKKVEAKNGGTID
-778 GELDSE
+778 PED
-784 EFDDVI
+784 FDDVI
-790 AVYNEVK
+790 AVFKELK
-797 KSFPDDFQE
+797 KSYPDDFDE
-806 MIRMRDDKSLV
+806 VLRMRDDTSLV
-817 QSEIIY
+817 QSEIIK
-823 PIVVAMVKADSEHK
+823 PIMIAMVKANAEHK
-837 RMKQQLER
+837 RIKEQLER

-859 DVSFTNSEI
+859 DVSLTNSEI

-881 MNTMALIN
+881 TNTMAVIN

-897 FDQLYAQ
+897 FDQLYSQ

-911 RMEDNHTKNECKNF
+911 RVTDNRAKNECKNF
-925 VLAKKYN
+925 VLTKKYN

-941 DVEVHYDKVYDF
+941 DGEVHYDKIYDF
-953 TDYGFLK
+953 TDYDFLK
-960 KLENERKNYSPP
+960 KLEDERKNYSPV

-987 LPMHDAKSE
+987 LPMNDAKSE

-1025 AGVGGAEGEE
+1025 GG
-1035 GGEEGGAASGTR
+1035 GGAAAGGEGAEEAEEGAGSGTR

-1060 DDTIPSSTSM
+1060 DDTIPSFTSM

-1084 AVNKK
+1084 AINKK

-1106 KMYDEFDSRFHQSRK
+1106 KMYDEFDSRFHQSRN
-1121 QILDAVYRKY
+1121 QIIAAVNRKY
-1131 NYSLDNIVKMMS
+1131 SYSLDNIVKMTS
-1143 IRRYNTYKYNDKQY
+1143 IRRYNTYKYNDSQY
-1157 LSGIDVDPS
+1157 LSGIDIDPS
-1166 SKERVSPYARIFDL
+1166 NKERLSPYARIFDL

-1202 RKAIEVS
+1202 RKAIEAS
-1209 TSMSLSVENESPY
+1209 TSMSLSIENESPF

-1230 TKLVPSFFETIAS
+1230 TKLVPSFFEAIAS
-1243 VFLNQGDIMLAID
+1243 VFLNQGDIQLTID
-1256 TICKERGSISEDGDA
+1256 AICKERGSISEDGDA

-1287 TDEGYDAAGYKLQSR
+1287 TDEGYDASGYKLQTR
-1302 DVIEK
+1302 AVIEK
-1307 SVGET
+1307 SIGET

-1319 TKIPTFKNP
+1319 KKIPTFRNP
-1328 DAQMVS
+1328 DAQIMS

-1347 LESQRVFIVE
+1347 LEAQRIFIIE
-1357 SAMRFLYSSSFPKE
+1357 NAMKFLSSASFPTE
-1371 EAYNASSQSQA
+1371 DSYNAKSQA
-1382 SASSSR
+1382 STASTAR

-1402 LTLAYLIVSIQVSI
+1402 LTLAFMIVSIQVSI
-1416 PPIKTKKTFPGC
+1416 PPIKTQKTFPGC
-1428 IRSFVGYPI
+1428 IRSFIGYPV

-1452 AFKIKTG
+1452 AFKIKTS

-1465 LSILKTEEKLVKQIQ
+1465 LSILKTEEKLIGQIKT
-1480 SLISSCVLKNSTYQT
+1480 LIDSCVLKNLTYQT

-1500 REYNKINVSEELPA
+1500 REYNKISFSEELPA

-1526 PLSRIKI
+1526 PLSRIKM
-1533 RTPEPLSPAF
+1533 RTPEPLSPIF
-1543 KNSLQE
+1543 KKSLKE
-1549 EFSRGQ
+1549 ELSRGQ
-1555 RSQVEK
+1555 GSQVEK

-1575 IQMMVQNVVDR
+1575 IQMMIQSVVDR
-1586 ENLILTSASN
+1586 EKLILTTASN
-1596 EPFVENACC
+1596 QPFVENACC
-1605 NPEGSV
+1605 NTEGSI
-1611 NTIQYFVNSEP
+1611 NTIQYFTESEP
-1622 LISDYEAKVRQLR
+1622 LIRDYEAKVRQLR
-1635 DIMHDITDMQKSVTL
+1635 DLMYDITDMQKSAIL
-1650 LDPTNTRTKYPEIP
+1650 LDPTNTRTRYPVIP
-1664 ASFQEDTIYLAF
+1664 TTFLEDTIYLAF

-1681 FNSDIPVPENIQH
+1681 FNSDIPVPESIQH
-1694 LCHNKPPAS
+1694 LCHDKPPAS
-1703 LYDKNN
+1703 LYDKSN
-1709 SDEPIKNIVAK
+1709 SDESIGKIVEK

-1728 YTEESLHALLDI
+1728 YTEDMLQALLDI
-1740 VNREHI
+1740 VNREHL
-1746 IPFDFSKKDISYAQQ
+1746 IPFDFSKKEISYAQQ
-1761 IRDLIQACQSQA
+1761 MRDLIQACQSQA
-1773 PGKCDVPEI
+1773 SGKCDIPEV
-1782 FMQKVLTIMDTYDY
+1782 FMQKILTIMDTFDY
-1796 NIKITEDTQEL
+1796 NIKITEDTHEL
-1807 RELVNY
+1807 RDFMNY
-1813 LAETNGAMVGEIMQ
+1813 LSETNSAMVETIIQ
-1827 FLNEQKRMDSKTQAR
+1827 FLNEQKRMDGRTQAR
-1842 FVDFLTNPATFRK
+1842 FVDFLTNPASFRK

-1876 FVLNQMRNLVEVYPN
+1876 FVVNQMRNLVDVYPN
-1891 LILNNIDYKKISVPK
+1891 LILNNIDYKKVSIPK
-1906 HWGLSPVHIRDIQN
+1906 HWGLSPMHTRDIQN
-1920 IIKVYYSRLDK
+1920 IVKVYYSRLDK
-1931 FLKDKDSILKD
+1931 FLKDKDSILTD
-1942 VMKNIQKSAQDWLR
+1942 VMKNIKKSSQDWLR
-1956 FATYTPLYARVIDI
+1956 FATHTPLYARVIDV
-1970 VDFGVDGE
+1970 VDVIIEGE
-1978 DVEFDLIEAD
+1978 DVEFDLVETN

-1993 PGRGRGSARGQG
+1993 PGRARGSARGPGDIAMQG
-2005 GLIIQSILES
+2005 ILES
-2015 SRADA
+2015 SRMAA
-2020 SASSRR
+2020 SAGMR
-2026 KQRGEESSA
+2026 
-2035 ATGIGPME
+2035 PME
-2043 VSGEIAVRGQ
+2043 VSGEVVVTGQ

-2074 MKYITLAKS
+2074 MKYVMLAKS
-2083 PQIVVEEVPV
+2083 PQIIVREAPIPEAVEQE
-2093 PEGMEQDLM
+2093 LM

-2116 LSEMSMVTAENVEL
+2116 VSEMSMVASENVEL
-2130 KKVVAELLGVFINMM
+2130 KKVVAELLGVFISMM
-2145 ISDKAAINVNKKSIK
+2145 ISDKAAVNVNKKSVK

-2184 ERQMENLMK
+2184 ERQVENLMK

-2209 FYVPETYEQERE
+2209 FYVPETYEQERD

-2231 ALAKQENR
+2231 MIAKQENR

-2258 EENMQQEALV
+2258 EENMQQDALV
-2268 DAEIEDDFRL
+2268 DAELQDDFHL

-2290 GEFNPRDGGFGGE
+2290 GEHNQRDGGLGDD
-2303 YE
+2303 

>member
-1 MSETSSPSPSPKE
+1 MSEVSTSPQEKE
-14 QELQT
+14 PV
-19 QSVDIGLG
+19 SVDIGLG

-32 VAPTNSTIH
+32 VALTNSTIH
-41 DQIYLIIYIDDQKI
+41 DQIYLITYIDDQKI

-79 SITGINLLDSP
+79 SITGMNLLDSP

-95 ARQNDLLP
+95 ARQNGLIP

-158 EIRIRSPPTTIEEE
+158 EIKIRSPPTITDD
-172 KGKAF
+172 KDK
-177 VTSLASASASAAS
+177 SL
-190 AAAAPN
+190 AAAALTGPAA
-196 VEQDTSARQQEEVGV
+196 EEAATIRQQEEIGI

-218 IRKSPSSPGAA
+218 MRKSPSSSPSAA
-229 GEAVAQPPVEEIQT
+229 TPPVEEIQT

-254 IVFGEELEPIVQ
+254 IVFGEELEPIIQ
-266 FVELPEE
+266 YVELPEE

-286 LNELVSKYPNSE
+286 LNELISKYPNTD

-320 FSNFDVNG
+320 FSNFDANG
-328 NALIPE
+328 NAVIPE

-347 VALNQK
+347 LALNQK

-359 VAKNIRK
+359 VVKNIRK
-366 FYNVESSN
+366 FYNVDASN
-374 VSDFTLNNM
+374 AFDFTTNII
-383 EESLEE
+383 EENLEE
-389 TNALF
+389 ANSLF
-394 EDYASNKDS
+394 EDYASNKES
-403 FLSYISKMSAYITP
+403 FLSYIAKMNAYFTP
-417 FTTPETATTQFIQTN
+417 FTTPETATTLFIQTN
-432 ISAVLDN
+432 ITAVLDN
-439 LNDFYSSIVR
+439 LSDFYSSIAK
-449 GDKIKRNRFVIQT
+449 GDTIKRNRFVIQT
-462 YNMGLTHLQIRKG
+462 YNMGLSQLQIKKG
-475 ISYGRKTSEI
+475 ISYGRKTNEI
-485 VEVIPI
+485 VEVVPI
-491 TRNDKINITSYLSL
+491 TKSDKIDVTSYLSL

-524 RADVNRHFVPYWNLL
+524 RADINMHFIPYWNLL

-551 LEERESRSQYSSDE
+551 LQERESRSQYSSDE
-565 LATLASS
+565 IATLASS

-593 MFVPN
+593 RFVPN
-598 TELLIDVMSKYATG
+598 TDLLIDVMSKYVTG

-628 YMRDLT
+628 YIRDLT

-639 LFASMIEQKVLEY
+639 IFASMIDQKVLEY
-652 KKILVQT
+652 KKTLVQS
-659 AREYAALSS
+659 AREYAGISA

-692 FETDILSIYG
+692 FETDILSVYG
-702 LAPENYKNV
+702 LAPENYKNA
-711 DNRQQNTPSR
+711 DNRQQNIASR
-721 SAGAVAGG
+721 SAGALAGS
-729 GVGASSRAEALGPP
+729 GVGGAASASLGP

-768 SAKKVQAKND
+768 SAKKVEVKNGGTID
-778 GELDSE
+778 PED
-784 EFDDVI
+784 FDDVI
-790 AVYNEVK
+790 RVYNELK
-797 KSFPDDFQE
+797 KSYPDDFAE
-806 MIRMRDDKSLV
+806 VIRMRDDKSLV
-817 QSEIIY
+817 QSDIIY
-823 PIVVAMVKADSEHK
+823 PVMVAMVKANEEYRHMK
-837 RMKQQLER
+837 RQLER

-868 LYRLICIDNARLY
+868 MYRLICLDNARLY
-881 MNTMALIN
+881 MNTMAVIN

-897 FDQLYAQ
+897 FDQLYTQ

-911 RMEDNHTKNECKNF
+911 RMEDHHTKNECKNF
-925 VLAKKYN
+925 VLSKKYN
-932 DALEMRDDE
+932 DRLEMRDDE
-941 DVEVHYDKVYDF
+941 DTEVHYDKIYDF

-960 KLENERKNYSPP
+960 KLEHERKNYSPP

-987 LPMHDAKSE
+987 LPMNDAKSE

-1025 AGVGGAEGEE
+1025 GPAEGE
-1035 GGEEGGAASGTR
+1035 GAEETAENGTR

-1089 CMTSDL
+1089 CMTQDL

-1121 QILDAVYRKY
+1121 QILDSVNRKY
-1131 NYSLDNIVKMMS
+1131 SYSLDNIIKMMS
-1143 IRRYNTYKYNDKQY
+1143 IRRYNAYKYNDNQY

-1166 SKERVSPYARIFDL
+1166 SSKERLSPYARIFDL

-1202 RKAIEVS
+1202 RKAIEAS
-1209 TSMSLSVENESPY
+1209 ASMSLSVENETPF

-1230 TKLVPSFFETIAS
+1230 TKLVPSFFEAIAS
-1243 VFLNQGDIMLAID
+1243 VFLNQGDIQLTID
-1256 TICKERGSISEDGDA
+1256 AICKERGSISEDGDA

-1287 TDEGYDAAGYKLQSR
+1287 TDEGYDGAGYKLQTR
-1302 DVIEK
+1302 AVIEK
-1307 SVGET
+1307 SIGDT
-1312 LIQSIKD
+1312 LIQSIRDK
-1319 TKIPTFKNP
+1319 KIPTFKNP
-1328 DAQMVS
+1328 DAQIMS

-1347 LESQRVFIVE
+1347 LESQRIFIIE
-1357 SAMRFLYSSSFPKE
+1357 NAMKFL
-1371 EAYNASSQSQA
+1371 SSQSFPTEDAYSSKSQA
-1382 SASSSR
+1382 STASTAR

-1402 LTLAYLIVSIQVSI
+1402 LTLAFMIVSIQVSI
-1416 PPIKTKKTFPGC
+1416 PPIKTQKTFPGC

-1452 AFKIKTG
+1452 AFKIKSA

-1465 LSILKTEEKLVKQIQ
+1465 LSVLKTEDKLVSQLQ
-1480 SLISSCVLKNSTYQT
+1480 SLISSCVLKNPTYQT

-1500 REYNKINVSEELPA
+1500 REYNKISFSDELPA
-1514 VHDIRNWITFLP
+1514 VHDIRNWNTFLP

-1543 KNSLQE
+1543 KKSLQE

-1555 RSQVEK
+1555 GSQVEK

-1575 IQMMVQNVVDR
+1575 IQMMIQSVVDR
-1586 ENLILTSASN
+1586 EKLILTTASN

-1605 NPEGSV
+1605 NPVGSI
-1611 NTIQYFVNSEP
+1611 NTIMYFTEIEP
-1622 LISDYEAKVRQLR
+1622 LIRDYETKVRQLR
-1635 DIMHDITDMQKSVTL
+1635 DVMHDISDMQKSITL
-1650 LDPTNTRTKYPEIP
+1650 LDPTNTRTKYPVIP
-1664 ASFQEDTIYLAF
+1664 TTFEEDTIYLAF

-1681 FNSDIPVPENIQH
+1681 FSSDIPVPESVQH

-1703 LYDKNN
+1703 LYDKSN
-1709 SDEPIKNIVAK
+1709 SDEPIKKIVEK
-1720 LKSSGEYL
+1720 LKSSGEYV
-1728 YTEESLHALLDI
+1728 YTEELLQALLDI

-1746 IPFDFSKKDISYAQQ
+1746 IPFDFSKKEISYAQQ
-1761 IRDLIQACQSQA
+1761 MRDLIQACQSQA
-1773 PGKCDVPEI
+1773 AGTCDVPEV
-1782 FMQKVLTIMDTYDY
+1782 FMQQILTIMDTYDY

-1813 LAETNGAMVGEIMQ
+1813 LSETNSAMVASIIE
-1827 FLNEQKRMDSKTQAR
+1827 FLNEQKRMDHRVQAR
-1842 FVDFLTNPATFRK
+1842 FVDFLTNPASFRK
-1855 MGVGDGILCP
+1855 MGVGEGILCP

-1876 FVLNQMRNLVEVYPN
+1876 FVVNQMRNLVDVYPN
-1891 LILNNIDYKKISVPK
+1891 LILNNIDYNKVSIPK
-1906 HWGLSPVHIRDIQN
+1906 HWGLSPIHARDIQN

-1931 FLKDKDSILKD
+1931 FLKDKDSILTD
-1942 VMKNIQKSAQDWLR
+1942 VMKNIKKGAQDWLR
-1956 FATYTPLYARVIDI
+1956 FATHTPLYARVIDV
-1970 VDFGVDGE
+1970 VDVGIEGE
-1978 DVEFDLIEAD
+1978 DIEFDFAESD
-1988 IARGG
+1988 IGRGG
-1993 PGRGRGSARGQG
+1993 PGRARGSARGQG
-2005 GLIIQSILES
+2005 GLFMQGILES
-2015 SRADA
+2015 SRVESSRVETSRRRQQQQQQSEGA
-2020 SASSRR
+2020 SAAPR
-2026 KQRGEESSA
+2026 
-2035 ATGIGPME
+2035 PME
-2043 VSGEIAVRGQ
+2043 TSGDIVVRGQ
-2053 YSIFNDELIRYMF
+2053 YSIFNDELVQYIF

-2074 MKYITLAKS
+2074 MKYVTLAKS
-2083 PQIVVEEVPV
+2083 PQIVVAEAPI
-2093 PEGMEQDLM
+2093 PEDMEQDLM
-2102 SVLEAQ
+2102 SVLQAQ
-2108 DEQNGVGL
+2108 DEQNGIGL
-2116 LSEMSMVTAENVEL
+2116 VSEMSMVASENVEL

-2145 ISDKAAINVNKKSIK
+2145 ISDKAVINVNKKSIK

-2170 KDIITRELRDMQQD
+2170 KDIITRELRDMQKD
-2184 ERQMENLMK
+2184 ERQVENLMK
-2193 KLRIGDWNVGG
+2193 NLRIGDWNVGG

-2209 FYVPETYEQERE
+2209 FYVAETYEQERA

-2231 ALAKQENR
+2231 MIAKQENR
-2239 IKKNDKVTQRMRD
+2239 LKKNDKVTQRMRD
-2252 VFTTEQ
+2252 VFTTDQ
-2258 EENMQQEALV
+2258 EENMQQDALV
-2268 DAEIEDDFRL
+2268 DAEIQDDFRL
-2278 QGDDDEYGADDD
+2278 QGDDDEYGAEDD
-2290 GEFNPRDGGFGGE
+2290 GEYNQRDGGGDD
-2303 YE
+2303 

>member
-1 MSETSSPSPSPKE
+1 MSEIVELPQEKE
-14 QELQT
+14 PI
-19 QSVDIGLG
+19 SVDIGLG

-41 DQIYLIIYIDDQKI
+41 DQIYLILYINDEKI

-79 SITGINLLDSP
+79 SITGIKLLDSP

-158 EIRIRSPPTTIEEE
+158 EIRIRSPPTIIEEE
-172 KGKAF
+172 KGKSIAAA
-177 VTSLASASASAAS
+177 VSASVALAGPGTEREAG
-190 AAAAPN
+190 
-196 VEQDTSARQQEEVGV
+196 VRQQEELGI

-218 IRKSPSSPGAA
+218 IRKSPTSLGAVS
-229 GEAVAQPPVEEIQT
+229 EAAAAPPVEEIQS

-254 IVFGEELEPIVQ
+254 IVFGEELEPIMQ

-286 LNELVSKYPNSE
+286 LNELVSKYPNAE

-320 FSNFDVNG
+320 FSNFDTNG
-328 NALIPE
+328 NAVIPE

-347 VALNQK
+347 LALNQK

-366 FYNVESSN
+366 FYNTDLSN
-374 VSDFTLNNM
+374 VSDFTINDM
-383 EESLEE
+383 EENLEE
-389 TNALF
+389 SNALF
-394 EDYASNKDS
+394 EDYASNKES
-403 FLSYISKMSAYITP
+403 FLSYISKMNAYLTP
-417 FTTPETATTQFIQTN
+417 FNTQDNATTQFIQTN
-432 ISAVLDN
+432 ITAVLDN
-439 LNDFYSSIVR
+439 LNDFYSSIAK
-449 GDKIKRNRFVIQT
+449 GDTIKRNRFVIQS
-462 YNMGLTHLQIRKG
+462 YNMGLSHLQIKKG

-485 VEVIPI
+485 VEVVPI
-491 TRNDKINITSYLSL
+491 TRSDKIDIASYLSL
-505 PEPAMNFSNISLP
+505 PEPVMNFSNISLP

-524 RADVNRHFVPYWNLL
+524 RADANRQFVPYWNLL

-551 LEERESRSQYSSDE
+551 IQERESRSQYSSDE
-565 LATLASS
+565 ISILASS
-572 FVSFVADQDIDSDEK
+572 FVSFVADQDIDSNEK

-598 TELLIDVMSKYATG
+598 TELLIDLMSKYVTG

-639 LFASMIEQKVLEY
+639 IFASMIEQKVLEY

-659 AREYAALSS
+659 AREYAGISA
-668 AKYAAKYAASS
+668 AKYAAKYTASS

-721 SAGAVAGG
+721 SAGAVGG
-729 GVGASSRAEALGPP
+729 GGGGGGGGGASAASLGP
-743 PPSKTEFEYDISS
+743 PPSKTEFDYDISS

-768 SAKKVQAKND
+768 SAKKVQAKNG
-778 GELDSE
+778 GELDPE
-784 EFDDVI
+784 DFDDVV

-806 MIRMRDDKSLV
+806 ILQMRDDKSLV
-817 QSEIIY
+817 QSEVIY
-823 PIVVAMVKADSEHK
+823 PIMVSMVKADAEYK
-837 RMKQQLER
+837 NMKQKLER

-868 LYRLICIDNARLY
+868 MYRLICVDNARLY
-881 MNTMALIN
+881 TNTMALIN

-897 FDQLYAQ
+897 FDQLYTQ
-904 EKKKYED
+904 EKKKYET
-911 RMEDNHTKNECKNF
+911 RLEDNHSKNECKNF

-941 DVEVHYDKVYDF
+941 DGEVHYDKVYDF
-953 TDYGFLK
+953 TDYDFLK
-960 KLENERKNYSPP
+960 KLEHERKNYSPP

-1009 GQYAVLVI
+1009 GQYAVLII
-1017 DDEEGVGG
+1017 DDEEGADAG
-1025 AGVGGAEGEE
+1025 ADAGDEE
-1035 GGEEGGAASGTR
+1035 GVVAGEGSSGTR

-1089 CMTSDL
+1089 CMTADL

-1131 NYSLDNIVKMMS
+1131 NYSLDNIVKMMN
-1143 IRRYNTYKYNDKQY
+1143 IRRYNAYKYNDAQY
-1157 LSGIDVDPS
+1157 LSGIDIDTS
-1166 SKERVSPYARIFDL
+1166 NKERISPYSRIFDL

-1202 RKAIEVS
+1202 RKAIEAS
-1209 TSMSLSVENESPY
+1209 TSMSLSIENESPH

-1256 TICKERGSISEDGDA
+1256 TICKDRGSISEDGDA

-1307 SVGET
+1307 SIGET

-1319 TKIPTFKNP
+1319 KKIPTFKNP
-1328 DAQMVS
+1328 DAQMIS
-1334 GILTTMTKYMGID
+1334 GILTTMTKYMGVD
-1347 LESQRVFIVE
+1347 LEAQRVFIVE
-1357 SAMRFLYSSSFPKE
+1357 SAMRFLFSPSFPKE
-1371 EAYNASSQSQA
+1371 EAYNSSSQS
-1382 SASSSR
+1382 SSSSSAR

-1402 LTLAYLIVSIQVSI
+1402 LTLAFMIVSIQVSI

-1428 IRSFVGYPI
+1428 IRSFVGYPL

-1452 AFKIKTG
+1452 AFKIKSS

-1465 LSILKTEEKLVKQIQ
+1465 LSILKSEDKLISQIQ
-1480 SLISSCVLKNSTYQT
+1480 SLIASCVLKNPTYQT

-1514 VHDIRNWITFLP
+1514 IHDIRNWNTFLP

-1543 KNSLQE
+1543 KKSLQE

-1555 RSQVEK
+1555 GTQVEK

-1575 IQMMVQNVVDR
+1575 IQMMIQSVVDR
-1586 ENLILTSASN
+1586 EKLILTTASN

-1622 LISDYEAKVRQLR
+1622 LISDYDAKVRQLR
-1635 DIMHDITDMQKSVTL
+1635 DTISDITDMQKSVTL
-1650 LDPTNTRTKYPEIP
+1650 LDPENTRTKYPQIP
-1664 ASFQEDTIYLAF
+1664 TTFQEDTIYLAF

-1681 FNSDIPVPENIQH
+1681 FNSDVPVPENIQH
-1694 LCHNKPPAS
+1694 LCHDKPPAS
-1703 LYDKNN
+1703 LYDKGT
-1709 SDEPIKNIVAK
+1709 SDQTIKAIVDK
-1720 LKSSGEYL
+1720 LKSSGEYV
-1728 YTEESLHALLDI
+1728 YTEESLYALLDI

-1746 IPFDFSKKDISYAQQ
+1746 IPVDFSKKEISYAQQ

-1773 PGKCDVPEI
+1773 DGKCDVPEI

-1813 LAETNGAMVGEIMQ
+1813 LSETNTAMVSEIIQ
-1827 FLNEQKRMDSKTQAR
+1827 FLNEQKRMDSRTQAR
-1842 FVDFLTNPATFRK
+1842 FVDFLTNSANFRK
-1855 MGVGDGILCP
+1855 MGVGNGILCP

-1876 FVLNQMRNLVEVYPN
+1876 FVLNQMRNLVDVYPN

-1906 HWGLSPVHIRDIQN
+1906 HWGLSQFHVRDIQN
-1920 IIKVYYSRLDK
+1920 IIRGYYSRLDK

-1942 VMKNIQKSAQDWLR
+1942 IMKNIKTSSQDWLR
-1956 FATYTPLYARVIDI
+1956 FATYTPLYARVIDV
-1970 VDFGVDGE
+1970 VDFGVEGE
-1978 DVEFDLIEAD
+1978 DVEFDLVESD

-1993 PGRGRGSARGQG
+1993 PGRARGSARGQG
-2005 GLIIQSILES
+2005 GLMMQGILES
-2015 SRADA
+2015 SRAE
-2020 SASSRR
+2020 ASSRR
-2026 KQRGEESSA
+2026 KQKGQEVTGVEFA
-2035 ATGIGPME
+2035 APIE
-2043 VSGEIAVRGQ
+2043 VSGEIVVRGQ

-2066 AHYLLNVL
+2066 AHYLLNVI
-2074 MKYITLAKS
+2074 MKYIKLAKS
-2083 PQIVVEEVPV
+2083 PQIVVEESAVS
-2093 PEGMEQDLM
+2093 EGLEQDLM

-2116 LSEMSMVTAENVEL
+2116 LSEMSIVASENVEL
-2130 KKVVAELLGVFINMM
+2130 KKVVAELLGVFITMM
-2145 ISDKAAINVNKKSIK
+2145 ISDKAAINVNKKSVK

-2184 ERQMENLMK
+2184 ERQVENLMK

-2209 FYVPETYEQERE
+2209 FYVPETYEQERD

-2231 ALAKQENR
+2231 MLAKQENR
-2239 IKKNDKVTQRMRD
+2239 VKKNDKVTQRMRD

-2258 EENMQQEALV
+2258 DENMQQDALV

-2278 QGDDDEYGADDD
+2278 QGDDDENGADDDD
-2290 GEFNPRDGGFGGE
+2290 GEFNPRDGGLGDD
-2303 YE
+2303 

>member
-1 MSETSSPSPSPKE
+1 MSEVEESPKQKE
-14 QELQT
+14 QV
-19 QSVDIGLG
+19 SVDIGLG

-41 DQIYLIIYIDDQKI
+41 DQIYLILYIDEEKI
-55 KLINASNASRLVLTM
+55 KLINASNASRLLLTM
-70 SPSGGFTDE
+70 NHSGGFTDE
-79 SITGINLLDSP
+79 SIIGIKLLDSP

-95 ARQNDLLP
+95 ARQNNLLP
-103 GKWIDIRFGGDLPTI
+103 GKWIDIHFGGDLPTI

-158 EIRIRSPPTTIEEE
+158 QIRIRSPPTIIEEE
-172 KGKAF
+172 KSKS
-177 VTSLASASASAAS
+177 VAAS
-190 AAAAPN
+190 QEIAIGAR
-196 VEQDTSARQQEEVGV
+196 VEESSADRQQEEVGI

-218 IRKSPSSPGAA
+218 IRKSPVSPGVMAS
-229 GEAVAQPPVEEIQT
+229 QPPVEEIQT

-254 IVFGEELEPIVQ
+254 IVFGEELDPIVQ
-266 FVELPEE
+266 YVELPDE
-273 QKRYSIESQTSDL
+273 QKRFSIESQTSDL
-286 LNELVSKYPNSE
+286 LNELVSKYPNAE

-320 FSNFDVNG
+320 FSNFDGNG

-334 RRLEHYKPLAKSL
+334 RRVEHYKPLAKSL
-347 VALNQK
+347 LAFNQK

-366 FYNVESSN
+366 FYNTEASN
-374 VSDFTLNNM
+374 VSDFTINDM
-383 EESLEE
+383 EENLEE
-389 TNALF
+389 SNALF
-394 EDYASNKDS
+394 EDYASNKES
-403 FLSYISKMSAYITP
+403 FLSYISKMNSYITP

-432 ISAVLDN
+432 ITAVLDN
-439 LNDFYSSIVR
+439 LNDFYSSIVK
-449 GDKIKRNRFVIQT
+449 GDRIKRNRFVIQT
-462 YNMGLTHLQIRKG
+462 YNMGLSHLQIRKG

-491 TRNDKINITSYLSL
+491 TRSDKIDVTSYLSL

-524 RADVNRHFVPYWNLL
+524 RADANRHFIPYWNLL

-551 LEERESRSQYSSDE
+551 LQDRESRSQYSSDE
-565 LATLASS
+565 ISMLASS
-572 FVSFVADQDIDSDEK
+572 FVSFVSDQDIDSEEK

-593 MFVPN
+593 MFIPN
-598 TELLIDVMSKYATG
+598 TELLIDVMSKYVSG

-639 LFASMIEQKVLEY
+639 VFASMIEQKVLEY
-652 KKILVQT
+652 KKNLVQT
-659 AREYAALSS
+659 AREYAAISS
-668 AKYAAKYAASS
+668 AKYAAKYVASS
-679 SLYNLLKDSRQVD
+679 SLYNLLKDSRQID

-702 LAPENYKNV
+702 LVPENYKNI
-711 DNRQQNTPSR
+711 DNHQQNTPSR
-721 SAGAVAGG
+721 SAGAGT
-729 GVGASSRAEALGPP
+729 GAEPFAPT
-743 PPSKTEFEYDISS
+743 PSKTEFEYNISS

-768 SAKKVQAKND
+768 SAKKVQAKNGGD
-778 GELDSE
+778 IDSE
-784 EFDDVI
+784 DFDDVV

-797 KSFPDDFQE
+797 KSFPDDFAE

-823 PIVVAMVKADSEHK
+823 PIMVAMVKADSEYK

-868 LYRLICIDNARLY
+868 LYRLVCVDNARLY
-881 MNTMALIN
+881 MNTMAIIN

-897 FDQLYAQ
+897 FDQLYTQ

-911 RMEDNHTKNECKNF
+911 RMEDNHSKNECKNF

-932 DALEMRDDE
+932 DRLEMRDDE
-941 DVEVHYDKVYDF
+941 DAEVHYDKIYDF
-953 TDYGFLK
+953 TDYDFLK
-960 KLENERKNYSPP
+960 KLEKEREKYSPP

-987 LPMHDAKSE
+987 LPMNDAKSE

-1025 AGVGGAEGEE
+1025 EEGAEAEAGT
-1035 GGEEGGAASGTR
+1035 AASGTR

-1089 CMTSDL
+1089 CMTADL

-1121 QILDAVYRKY
+1121 QILDGVYRKY
-1131 NYSLDNIVKMMS
+1131 NYSLDNVVKMMN
-1143 IRRYNTYKYNDKQY
+1143 IRRYNAYKYNDAQY
-1157 LSGIDVDPS
+1157 LSGIDIDPS
-1166 SKERVSPYARIFDL
+1166 SKERLSPYSRIFDL

-1202 RKAIEVS
+1202 RKAIEAS

-1282 QIDMD
+1282 NIDMD

-1307 SVGET
+1307 SIGET

-1319 TKIPTFKNP
+1319 KKIPTFKNP
-1328 DAQMVS
+1328 DAQMIS

-1347 LESQRVFIVE
+1347 LEAQRVFIVE
-1357 SAMRFLYSSSFPKE
+1357 SAMRFLYSPSFPKE
-1371 EAYNASSQSQA
+1371 EAYNSTSQGQ
-1382 SASSSR
+1382 ASSSR

-1402 LTLAYLIVSIQVSI
+1402 LTLAFIIVSIQVSI

-1428 IRSFVGYPI
+1428 IRSFIGYPI
-1437 DGDGDNSSLKYVACI
+1437 DGDGDNSSLKYVACV
-1452 AFKIKTG
+1452 AFKIKTS

-1465 LSILKTEEKLVKQIQ
+1465 LSILKTEEKLVTQIQ
-1480 SLISSCVLKNSTYQT
+1480 SLIASCVLKNSTYQT

-1514 VHDIRNWITFLP
+1514 IHDIRNWNTFLP

-1533 RTPEPLSPAF
+1533 RTPEPLSPVF
-1543 KNSLQE
+1543 KKSLQE

-1555 RSQVEK
+1555 GSQVEK

-1575 IQMMVQNVVDR
+1575 IQMMIQNVVDR
-1586 ENLILTSASN
+1586 EKLILTTASN

-1605 NPEGSV
+1605 NPEGSI
-1611 NTIQYFVNSEP
+1611 NTIQYFINSEP

-1635 DIMHDITDMQKSVTL
+1635 DTIEDITDMQKSVTL
-1650 LDPTNTRTKYPEIP
+1650 LDPTNTRTKYPQIP
-1664 ASFQEDTIYLAF
+1664 TTFQEDTIYMAF
-1676 ITYCK
+1676 IAYCK
-1681 FNSDIPVPENIQH
+1681 FNADIPIPENIQH
-1694 LCHNKPPAS
+1694 LCHDKPPAS
-1703 LYDKNN
+1703 LYDKGS
-1709 SDEPIKNIVAK
+1709 SDQPIKAIIEK
-1720 LKSSGEYL
+1720 LKSSGEYV
-1728 YTEESLHALLDI
+1728 YTEESLYALLDI

-1746 IPFDFSKKDISYAQQ
+1746 IPFDFSKKEISYAQQ

-1773 PGKCDVPEI
+1773 DGKCDVPEI

-1813 LAETNGAMVGEIMQ
+1813 LSETNTAMVSEIIL
-1827 FLNEQKRMDSKTQAR
+1827 FLNEQKRMDARTQAR
-1842 FVDFLTNPATFRK
+1842 FVDFLTNPANFRK

-1891 LILNNIDYKKISVPK
+1891 LVLNNIDYKKISVPK
-1906 HWGLSPVHIRDIQN
+1906 HWGLSRNHVHDIQN
-1920 IIKVYYSRLDK
+1920 IIRVYYSRLDK

-1942 VMKNIQKSAQDWLR
+1942 VMKNIKKSSQDWLR

-1978 DVEFDLIEAD
+1978 DVEFDLVESD

-2005 GLIIQSILES
+2005 GLFMQGIIES
-2015 SRADA
+2015 SRAE
-2020 SASSRR
+2020 ASSRR
-2026 KQRGEESSA
+2026 KQKGDELVGA
-2035 ATGIGPME
+2035 AIAGPME
-2043 VSGEIAVRGQ
+2043 VSGEIVVRGQ

-2066 AHYLLNVL
+2066 AHYLLNVI
-2074 MKYITLAKS
+2074 MKYIKLAKS
-2083 PQIVVEEVPV
+2083 PQILVEESEVT
-2093 PEGMEQDLM
+2093 EGLEQDLM

-2116 LSEMSMVTAENVEL
+2116 LSEMSIVASENVEL

-2184 ERQMENLMK
+2184 ERQVENLMK

-2209 FYVPETYEQERE
+2209 FYVPETYDQERE

-2258 EENMQQEALV
+2258 EESIQQDALV

-2290 GEFNPRDGGFGGE
+2290 GEYNQRDGGFGDG
-2303 YE
+2303 YD

>member
-1 MSETSSPSPSPKE
+1 MSEISTSPQEKE
-14 QELQT
+14 PV
-19 QSVDIGLG
+19 SVDIGLG

-32 VAPTNSTIH
+32 VALTNSTIH
-41 DQIYLIIYIDDQKI
+41 DQIYLITYIDDQKI

-79 SITGINLLDSP
+79 SITGMNLLDSP

-95 ARQNDLLP
+95 ARQNGLIP

-158 EIRIRSPPTTIEEE
+158 EIKIRSPPTITDD
-172 KGKAF
+172 KDK
-177 VTSLASASASAAS
+177 SL
-190 AAAAPN
+190 AAAAAALAGGPGA
-196 VEQDTSARQQEEVGV
+196 EEAATIRQQEEVGV

-218 IRKSPSSPGAA
+218 IRKSPTSSPSAA
-229 GEAVAQPPVEEIQT
+229 TPPVEEIQT

-254 IVFGEELEPIVQ
+254 IVFGEELEPIIQ
-266 FVELPEE
+266 YVELPEE

-286 LNELVSKYPNSE
+286 LNELISKYPNAD

-320 FSNFDVNG
+320 FSNFDANG
-328 NALIPE
+328 NAVVPE

-347 VALNQK
+347 LALNQK

-359 VAKNIRK
+359 VVKNIRK
-366 FYNVESSN
+366 FYNVDASN
-374 VSDFTLNNM
+374 AFDFTTNII
-383 EESLEE
+383 EENLEE
-389 TNALF
+389 ANSLF
-394 EDYASNKDS
+394 EDYASNKES
-403 FLSYISKMSAYITP
+403 FLSYIAKMNAYFTP
-417 FTTPETATTQFIQTN
+417 FTTPETATTLFIQTN
-432 ISAVLDN
+432 ITAVLDN
-439 LNDFYSSIVR
+439 LTDFYSSIAK
-449 GDKIKRNRFVIQT
+449 GDTIKRNRFVIQT
-462 YNMGLTHLQIRKG
+462 YNMGLSQLQIKKG
-475 ISYGRKTSEI
+475 ISYGRKTNEI
-485 VEVIPI
+485 VEVVPI
-491 TRNDKINITSYLSL
+491 TKSDKIDVTSYLSL

-524 RADVNRHFVPYWNLL
+524 RADTNRHFIPYWNLL
-539 RKNTSITQKTIE
+539 RKNTSVTQKTIE
-551 LEERESRSQYSSDE
+551 LQERESRSQYSSDE
-565 LATLASS
+565 IATLASS

-639 LFASMIEQKVLEY
+639 VFASMIEQKVLEY
-652 KKILVQT
+652 KKTLVQT
-659 AREYAALSS
+659 AREYAGISA

-692 FETDILSIYG
+692 FEIDILSVYG
-702 LAPENYKNV
+702 LAPENYKNA

-729 GVGASSRAEALGPP
+729 GVGGGGSAASLGPLP

-768 SAKKVQAKND
+768 SAKKVEAKNGGTID
-778 GELDSE
+778 PED
-784 EFDDVI
+784 FDDVI
-790 AVYNEVK
+790 AVYNELK
-797 KSFPDDFQE
+797 KSYPDDFAE
-806 MIRMRDDKSLV
+806 VIRMRDDKSLV
-817 QSEIIY
+817 QSDIIY
-823 PIVVAMVKADSEHK
+823 PVMVAMVKANEEYRHMK
-837 RMKQQLER
+837 RQLER

-868 LYRLICIDNARLY
+868 MYRLICLDNARLY
-881 MNTMALIN
+881 MNTMAVIN
-889 EDLVTPFD
+889 EDLITPFD
-897 FDQLYAQ
+897 FDQLYTQ

-925 VLAKKYN
+925 VLSKKYN
-932 DALEMRDDE
+932 DRLEMRDDE
-941 DVEVHYDKVYDF
+941 DAEVHYDKIYDF

-960 KLENERKNYSPP
+960 KLEHERKNYSAP

-987 LPMHDAKSE
+987 LPMNDAKSE

-1025 AGVGGAEGEE
+1025 GAAGGEGEGAGGE
-1035 GGEEGGAASGTR
+1035 GGEESAESGTR

-1089 CMTSDL
+1089 CMTQDL

-1121 QILDAVYRKY
+1121 QILDSVNRKY
-1131 NYSLDNIVKMMS
+1131 SYSLDNIVKMTS
-1143 IRRYNTYKYNDKQY
+1143 IRRYNTYKYNDNQY
-1157 LSGIDVDPS
+1157 LSGIDIDPSS
-1166 SKERVSPYARIFDL
+1166 SKERLSPYARIFDL

-1202 RKAIEVS
+1202 RKAIEAS
-1209 TSMSLSVENESPY
+1209 ASMSLSVENESPF

-1230 TKLVPSFFETIAS
+1230 TKLVPSFFEAIAS
-1243 VFLNQGDIMLAID
+1243 VFLNQGDIQLTID
-1256 TICKERGSISEDGDA
+1256 AICKERGSISEDGDA

-1287 TDEGYDAAGYKLQSR
+1287 TDEGYDDAGYKLQTHA
-1302 DVIEK
+1302 VIEK
-1307 SVGET
+1307 SIGDT
-1312 LIQSIKD
+1312 LIQSIRDK
-1319 TKIPTFKNP
+1319 KIPTFKNP
-1328 DAQMVS
+1328 DAQIMS

-1347 LESQRVFIVE
+1347 LESQRIFIIE
-1357 SAMRFLYSSSFPKE
+1357 NAMKFL
-1371 EAYNASSQSQA
+1371 SSQSFPTEDAYSSKSQA
-1382 SASSSR
+1382 STASTAR

-1402 LTLAYLIVSIQVSI
+1402 LTLAFMIVSIQVSI
-1416 PPIKTKKTFPGC
+1416 PPIKTQKTFPGC

-1437 DGDGDNSSLKYVACI
+1437 GGDGDNSSLKYVACI
-1452 AFKIKTG
+1452 AFKIKSA

-1465 LSILKTEEKLVKQIQ
+1465 LSVLKTEDKLVSQLQ
-1480 SLISSCVLKNSTYQT
+1480 SLISSCVLKNTTYQT

-1500 REYNKINVSEELPA
+1500 REYNKISFSDELPA
-1514 VHDIRNWITFLP
+1514 VHDIRNWNTFLP

-1543 KNSLQE
+1543 KRSLQE

-1555 RSQVEK
+1555 GSQVEK

-1575 IQMMVQNVVDR
+1575 IQMMIQNVVDR
-1586 ENLILTSASN
+1586 EKLILTTASN

-1605 NPEGSV
+1605 NTAGSI
-1611 NTIQYFVNSEP
+1611 NTIMYFTEIEP
-1622 LISDYEAKVRQLR
+1622 LIYDYEAKVRQLR
-1635 DIMHDITDMQKSVTL
+1635 DVMSDIIDMQKSAVL
-1650 LDPTNTRTKYPEIP
+1650 LDPTNTRTKYPVIP
-1664 ASFQEDTIYLAF
+1664 TTFEEDTIYLAF

-1681 FNSDIPVPENIQH
+1681 FSSDIPVPESVQH
-1694 LCHNKPPAS
+1694 LCHEKPPVS
-1703 LYDKNN
+1703 LYDKSN
-1709 SDEPIKNIVAK
+1709 SDEPIKKIVEK
-1720 LKSSGEYL
+1720 LKSSGEYV
-1728 YTEESLHALLDI
+1728 YTEELLKALLDI

-1746 IPFDFSKKDISYAQQ
+1746 IPFDFSKKEISYAQQ
-1761 IRDLIQACQSQA
+1761 MRDLIQACQSQA
-1773 PGKCDVPEI
+1773 PGTCDVPEV
-1782 FMQKVLTIMDTYDY
+1782 FMQKILTIMDTYDY

-1813 LAETNGAMVGEIMQ
+1813 LSDTNSAMVGSIIE
-1827 FLNEQKRMDSKTQAR
+1827 FLNEQKRLDGRTQAR
-1842 FVDFLTNPATFRK
+1842 FVDFLTNPASFRK
-1855 MGVGDGILCP
+1855 MGVGEGILCP

-1876 FVLNQMRNLVEVYPN
+1876 FVLNQMRNLVDVYPN
-1891 LILNNIDYKKISVPK
+1891 LILNNIDYNKVSIPK
-1906 HWGLSPVHIRDIQN
+1906 HWGLSPMHTRDIQS

-1931 FLKDKDSILKD
+1931 FLKDKDSILTD
-1942 VMKNIQKSAQDWLR
+1942 IMKNIKKGAQDWLR
-1956 FATYTPLYARVIDI
+1956 FATHTPLYARVIDV
-1970 VDFGVDGE
+1970 VDVGIEGE
-1978 DVEFDLIEAD
+1978 DIEFDFAESD
-1988 IARGG
+1988 IGRGG
-1993 PGRGRGSARGQG
+1993 PGRARASARGQG
-2005 GLIIQSILES
+2005 GLVMQGILES
-2015 SRADA
+2015 SRVE
-2020 SASSRR
+2020 SSRR
-2026 KQRGEESSA
+2026 RQQQREGVQ
-2035 ATGIGPME
+2035 GPME
-2043 VSGEIAVRGQ
+2043 LSGDIVVRGQ
-2053 YSIFNDELIRYMF
+2053 YSIFNDELVRYIF
-2066 AHYLLNVL
+2066 AHYLLNVI
-2074 MKYITLAKS
+2074 MKYVTLAKS
-2083 PQIVVEEVPV
+2083 PQIVVDEAPI
-2093 PEGMEQDLM
+2093 PEDMEQDLM
-2102 SVLEAQ
+2102 SVLQAQ
-2108 DEQNGVGL
+2108 DEQNGIGL
-2116 LSEMSMVTAENVEL
+2116 VSEMSMVAAENVEL
-2130 KKVVAELLGVFINMM
+2130 KKVVAELLGIFINMM

-2170 KDIITRELRDMQQD
+2170 KDIITRELRDMQKD
-2184 ERQMENLMK
+2184 ERQVENLMK
-2193 KLRIGDWNVGG
+2193 NLRIGDWNVGG

-2209 FYVPETYEQERE
+2209 FYVAETYEQERA

-2231 ALAKQENR
+2231 MIAKQENR
-2239 IKKNDKVTQRMRD
+2239 LKKNDKVTQRMRD

-2258 EENMQQEALV
+2258 EENMQQDALV
-2268 DAEIEDDFRL
+2268 DAEIQDDFRL
-2278 QGDDDEYGADDD
+2278 QGDDDEYGAEDD
-2290 GEFNPRDGGFGGE
+2290 GEYNQRDGGGDD
-2303 YE
+2303 

>member
-1 MSETSSPSPSPKE
+1 MSETSSPSPKE
-14 QELQT
+14 ELLQT

-32 VAPTNSTIH
+32 IAPTNSTIH

-90 EHPEY
+90 QHPEY
-95 ARQNDLLP
+95 ARQNDLIP

-158 EIRIRSPPTTIEEE
+158 QIKIRSPPTITEE
-172 KGKAF
+172 KEK
-177 VTSLASASASAAS
+177 SLAVLAGPGQGAKEETG
-190 AAAAPN
+190 
-196 VEQDTSARQQEEVGV
+196 VRQQEEIGV
-211 EPISISR
+211 EPISLSR
-218 IRKSPSSPGAA
+218 MRKSPSSSPSAA
-229 GEAVAQPPVEEIQT
+229 APPVEEIQT

-254 IVFGEELEPIVQ
+254 IVFGEELEPIIQ
-266 FVELPEE
+266 YVELPEE
-273 QKRYSIESQTSDL
+273 QKRYSIENQTSDL
-286 LNELVSKYPNSE
+286 LNELVSKYPNAD

-320 FSNFDVNG
+320 FSNFDANG
-328 NALIPE
+328 NALVPE
-334 RRLEHYKPLAKSL
+334 RKQEYYKPLAKSL
-347 VALNQK
+347 MVLNQK

-359 VAKNIRK
+359 IVKNIRK

-374 VSDFTLNNM
+374 ASDFTTNNM
-383 EESLEE
+383 EENLEE
-389 TNALF
+389 ANVLF
-394 EDYASNKDS
+394 EDYASNKES
-403 FLSYISKMSAYITP
+403 FLSYIAKMNSYITP

-432 ISAVLDN
+432 ITAVLDN
-439 LNDFYSSIVR
+439 LTDFYSSIVK
-449 GDKIKRNRFVIQT
+449 GDTIKRNRFVIQT
-462 YNMGLTHLQIRKG
+462 YNMGLSQLQIKRG
-475 ISYGRKTSEI
+475 ISYGRKTNEI
-485 VEVIPI
+485 VEVVPI
-491 TRNDKINITSYLSL
+491 TKSDKIDITSYLSL

-524 RADVNRHFVPYWNLL
+524 RADANRHFIPYWNLL
-539 RKNTSITQKTIE
+539 RKNTSVTQKTIE
-551 LEERESRSQYSSDE
+551 LQERESRSQYSSDE
-565 LATLASS
+565 IATLASS
-572 FVSFVADQDIDSDEK
+572 FVSFVADQDLDSDEK

-593 MFVPN
+593 RFVPN
-598 TELLIDVMSKYATG
+598 TELLIDVMSKYVTG

-639 LFASMIEQKVLEY
+639 IFASMIEQKVLEY
-652 KKILVQT
+652 KKTLVQT
-659 AREYAALSS
+659 AREYAVISA

-692 FETDILSIYG
+692 FETDILSVYG
-702 LAPENYKNV
+702 LSPENYKNV

-721 SAGAVAGG
+721 SAGAVVGGGTGGAG
-729 GVGASSRAEALGPP
+729 GVGAASLGP

-768 SAKKVQAKND
+768 SAKKVEAKNGGTID
-778 GELDSE
+778 PED
-784 EFDDVI
+784 FDDVI
-790 AVYNEVK
+790 AVYNELRR
-797 KSFPDDFQE
+797 SYPDDFAE
-806 MIRMRDDKSLV
+806 VIRMRDDKSLV
-817 QSEIIY
+817 QSEVIY
-823 PIVVAMVKADSEHK
+823 PIMVAMVKANEEHK
-837 RMKQQLER
+837 NIKRQLER

-868 LYRLICIDNARLY
+868 MYRLICLDNARLY
-881 MNTMALIN
+881 MNTMAVIN

-897 FDQLYAQ
+897 FDQLYTQ

-941 DVEVHYDKVYDF
+941 DVEVHYDKIYDF

-960 KLENERKNYSPP
+960 KLEHERKNYSPP

-987 LPMHDAKSE
+987 LPMNDAKSE

-1017 DDEEGVGG
+1017 DDEEGFGNVGG
-1025 AGVGGAEGEE
+1025 ASEGADEAEE
-1035 GGEEGGAASGTR
+1035 GAGSGTR

-1089 CMTSDL
+1089 CMTQDL

-1121 QILDAVYRKY
+1121 QILDAVNRKY
-1131 NYSLDNIVKMMS
+1131 SYSLDNIVKMTS
-1143 IRRYNTYKYNDKQY
+1143 IRRYNTYKYNDNQY
-1157 LSGIDVDPS
+1157 LSGIDVDTS
-1166 SKERVSPYARIFDL
+1166 SKERLSPYARIFDL

-1202 RKAIEVS
+1202 RKAIEAS
-1209 TSMSLSVENESPY
+1209 ASMSLSVENESPY

-1230 TKLVPSFFETIAS
+1230 TKLVPSFFEAIAS
-1243 VFLNQGDIMLAID
+1243 VFLNQGDIQLTID
-1256 TICKERGSISEDGDA
+1256 GICKERGSISEDGDA

-1287 TDEGYDAAGYKLQSR
+1287 TDEGYDAAGYKLQTR
-1302 DVIEK
+1302 AVIEK
-1307 SVGET
+1307 SIGET
-1312 LIQSIKD
+1312 LIQSIRDK
-1319 TKIPTFKNP
+1319 KIPTFKNP
-1328 DAQMVS
+1328 DAQIMS

-1347 LESQRVFIVE
+1347 LESQRIFIIE
-1357 SAMRFLYSSSFPKE
+1357 NAMKFLSSQSFPTE
-1371 EAYNASSQSQA
+1371 DAYNAKSQSSTA
-1382 SASSSR
+1382 STAR

-1402 LTLAYLIVSIQVSI
+1402 LTLAFMIVSIQVSI
-1416 PPIKTKKTFPGC
+1416 PPIKTQKTFPGC

-1452 AFKIKTG
+1452 AFKIKTS

-1465 LSILKTEEKLVKQIQ
+1465 LSVLKTEDKLVSQIQ
-1480 SLISSCVLKNSTYQT
+1480 SLISSCVLKNPTYQT

-1500 REYNKINVSEELPA
+1500 REYNKISFSEELPA

-1543 KNSLQE
+1543 KRSLQE

-1555 RSQVEK
+1555 GSQVEK

-1575 IQMMVQNVVDR
+1575 IQMMIQNVVDR
-1586 ENLILTSASN
+1586 EKLILTTASN

-1605 NPEGSV
+1605 NPGGSI
-1611 NTIQYFVNSEP
+1611 NTIMYFTESEP
-1622 LISDYEAKVRQLR
+1622 IIYDYEAKVRQLR
-1635 DIMHDITDMQKSVTL
+1635 DVMSDIIDMQKSAVL
-1650 LDPTNTRTKYPEIP
+1650 LDPTNTRTKYPVIP
-1664 ASFQEDTIYLAF
+1664 TTFQEDTIYLAF

-1681 FNSDIPVPENIQH
+1681 FNSDIPVPESVQH
-1694 LCHNKPPAS
+1694 LCHDKPPAS
-1703 LYDKNN
+1703 LYDKSN
-1709 SDEPIKNIVAK
+1709 SEEPIKKIVEK
-1720 LKSSGEYL
+1720 LKSSGEYV
-1728 YTEESLHALLDI
+1728 YTEESLQALLDI

-1746 IPFDFSKKDISYAQQ
+1746 IPFDFSKKEISYAQQ
-1761 IRDLIQACQSQA
+1761 MRDLIQACQSQA
-1773 PGKCDVPEI
+1773 AGTCDVPEV
-1782 FMQKVLTIMDTYDY
+1782 FMQKILTIMDTYDY
-1796 NIKITEDTQEL
+1796 NIKITEDTNEL

-1813 LAETNGAMVGEIMQ
+1813 LSETNSAMVGAIIE
-1827 FLNEQKRMDSKTQAR
+1827 FLNEQKRMDHRVQTR
-1842 FVDFLTNPATFRK
+1842 FVDFLTNPASFRK
-1855 MGVGDGILCP
+1855 MGVGEGILCP

-1876 FVLNQMRNLVEVYPN
+1876 FVVNQMRNLVDVYPN
-1891 LILNNIDYKKISVPK
+1891 LILNNIDYKKVSIPK
-1906 HWGLSPVHIRDIQN
+1906 HWGLSPMHARDIQN
-1920 IIKVYYSRLDK
+1920 IIKVHYSRLDK
-1931 FLKDKDSILKD
+1931 FLKDKDSILTD
-1942 VMKNIQKSAQDWLR
+1942 VMKNIKKGAQDWLR
-1956 FATYTPLYARVIDI
+1956 FATHTPLYARVIDV
-1970 VDFGVDGE
+1970 VDVGIEGE
-1978 DVEFDLIEAD
+1978 DIEFDFAESD
-1988 IARGG
+1988 IGRGG
-1993 PGRGRGSARGQG
+1993 PGRTRGSARGQG
-2005 GLIIQSILES
+2005 GLVMQEILES
-2015 SRADA
+2015 SRVE
-2020 SASSRR
+2020 SSRR
-2026 KQRGEESSA
+2026 RQQQSEEA
-2035 ATGIGPME
+2035 LGPME
-2043 VSGEIAVRGQ
+2043 TSGDVVVRGQ
-2053 YSIFNDELIRYMF
+2053 YSIFNDELVRYMF

-2074 MKYITLAKS
+2074 MKYVTLAKS
-2083 PQIVVEEVPV
+2083 PRIVVDEAPI
-2093 PEGMEQDLM
+2093 PEDMEQELM
-2102 SVLEAQ
+2102 SVLQAQ
-2108 DEQNGVGL
+2108 DEQNGVGQV
-2116 LSEMSMVTAENVEL
+2116 SEMSMVASENVEL

-2170 KDIITRELRDMQQD
+2170 KDIITRELRDMQKD
-2184 ERQMENLMK
+2184 ERQVENLMK
-2193 KLRIGDWNVGG
+2193 NLRIGDWNVGG

-2209 FYVPETYEQERE
+2209 FYVAETYDQERA
-2221 AMESEFQREE
+2221 AMEFEFQREE
-2231 ALAKQENR
+2231 MIAKQENR
-2239 IKKNDKVTQRMRD
+2239 LKKNDKVTQRMRD

-2258 EENMQQEALV
+2258 EENMQQDALV
-2268 DAEIEDDFRL
+2268 EAEIEDDFRL
-2278 QGDDDEYGADDD
+2278 QGDDDEYGAEDD
-2290 GEFNPRDGGFGGE
+2290 GEYNQRDGGLGDD
-2303 YE
+2303 

>member
-1 MSETSSPSPSPKE
+1 MSEVSTSPQEKE
-14 QELQT
+14 PV
-19 QSVDIGLG
+19 SVDIGIG

-32 VAPTNSTIH
+32 IAQTNSTIH
-41 DQIYLIIYIDDQKI
+41 DQIYLITYIDDQKI
-55 KLINASNASRLVLTM
+55 KLINTSNASHLVLIM

-79 SITGINLLDSP
+79 SITAINLLDSP

-158 EIRIRSPPTTIEEE
+158 DIRIRSPPTLVEE
-172 KGKAF
+172 KDKTSIA
-177 VTSLASASASAAS
+177 SLAATANAT
-190 AAAAPN
+190 AAAAAA
-196 VEQDTSARQQEEVGV
+196 QDISVHQEEEVGV

-218 IRKSPSSPGAA
+218 MRKSPTSPGAA
-229 GEAVAQPPVEEIQT
+229 AAPPVEEIQN

-266 FVELPEE
+266 YVELPEE

-286 LNELVSKYPNSE
+286 LNELVSKYPNAD

-320 FSNFDVNG
+320 FSNFDANG
-328 NALIPE
+328 NALVPE
-334 RRLEHYKPLAKSL
+334 RRSEHHKPLAKSL
-347 VALNQK
+347 LALNQK

-366 FYNVESSN
+366 FYNADPSN
-374 VSDFTLNNM
+374 ASDFTTNNM
-383 EESLEE
+383 EENLEE
-389 TNALF
+389 SNALF
-394 EDYASNKDS
+394 EDYASSKES
-403 FLSYISKMSAYITP
+403 FLSYISKMNAYITP
-417 FTTPETATTQFIQTN
+417 FTTPETATTQFIHTN
-432 ISAVLDN
+432 ITAVLDN
-439 LNDFYSSIVR
+439 LNDFYSSIVK
-449 GDKIKRNRFVIQT
+449 GDTIKRNRFVIQT
-462 YNMGLTHLQIRKG
+462 YNMGLSHLKIKTG
-475 ISYGRKTSEI
+475 ISYGRKTNETI
-485 VEVIPI
+485 EVVPI
-491 TRNDKINITSYLSL
+491 TKSDKIDITSYLSL

-524 RADVNRHFVPYWNLL
+524 RADANRHFIPYWNLL
-539 RKNTSITQKTIE
+539 RKNTSVTQKTIE
-551 LEERESRSQYSSDE
+551 LRERESHSQYSSDE
-565 LATLASS
+565 IATLASS

-587 YRKFIE
+587 YRKFVE

-598 TELLIDVMSKYATG
+598 TELLIDIMSKYAMG
-612 SITLSN
+612 NITLSN
-618 YVAVLQPFMV
+618 YVGVLQPFMV

-639 LFASMIEQKVLEY
+639 IFASMIEQKVLEY
-652 KKILVQT
+652 KKTLVQS
-659 AREYAALSS
+659 AREYAGISA

-692 FETDILSIYG
+692 FETDILGIYG
-702 LAPENYKNV
+702 LATENYKNV
-711 DNRQQNTPSR
+711 DNHQQNPSTR
-721 SAGAVAGG
+721 SAGALGGAGGGGAGG
-729 GVGASSRAEALGPP
+729 GVVASLGA

-768 SAKKVQAKND
+768 SAKKVEVKNGGTID
-778 GELDSE
+778 PED
-784 EFDDVI
+784 FDDVI
-790 AVYNEVK
+790 AVYNELK
-797 KSFPDDFQE
+797 KSYPDDFAE
-806 MIRMRDDKSLV
+806 VIRMRDAKALV

-823 PIVVAMVKADSEHK
+823 PVMVAMVKANEEYKHTK
-837 RMKQQLER
+837 RQLER

-850 AKSISSIFP
+850 AKSVSSIFP
-859 DVSFTNSEI
+859 NTSLTNSEI
-868 LYRLICIDNARLY
+868 LYRLICVDNARLY
-881 MNTMALIN
+881 TNTMAIIN
-889 EDLVTPFD
+889 EDLITPFD
-897 FDQLYAQ
+897 FDQLYTQ

-911 RMEDNHTKNECKNF
+911 RMEDNHSKNECKNF

-941 DVEVHYDKVYDF
+941 DAEVHYDKVYDF
-953 TDYGFLK
+953 TDYDFLK
-960 KLENERKNYSPP
+960 KLEHERKNYSPP

-987 LPMHDAKSE
+987 LPVHDAKSE

-1017 DDEEGVGG
+1017 DDEGAGG
-1025 AGVGGAEGEE
+1025 AGGA
-1035 GGEEGGAASGTR
+1035 GGEEVGEGAAFGEGGPGTR

-1084 AVNKK
+1084 AINKK
-1089 CMTSDL
+1089 CMTQDL
-1095 AEDALKDDIIT
+1095 ADDALKDDIIT

-1121 QILDAVYRKY
+1121 QILDAINRKY
-1131 NYSLDNIVKMMS
+1131 NYSLDNIVKM
-1143 IRRYNTYKYNDKQY
+1143 IGIHRYYTYKYNDQQY
-1157 LSGIDVDPS
+1157 LSGIDVDAS
-1166 SKERVSPYARIFDL
+1166 NKERLSPYARIFDL

-1209 TSMSLSVENESPY
+1209 TSMSLSVENESPF

-1243 VFLNQGDIMLAID
+1243 VFLNQGDIMLTID
-1256 TICKERGSISEDGDA
+1256 AICKERGSISEDGDA

-1287 TDEGYDAAGYKLQSR
+1287 TEEGYDAAGYKLQTRS
-1302 DVIEK
+1302 VIEK
-1307 SVGET
+1307 SIGET

-1319 TKIPTFKNP
+1319 KKIPTFKNP
-1328 DAQMVS
+1328 DAQIMS

-1347 LESQRVFIVE
+1347 LEAQRIFIIENAMKFLSSQ
-1357 SAMRFLYSSSFPKE
+1357 SFPTE
-1371 EAYNASSQSQA
+1371 AAYNAKSQA
-1382 SASSSR
+1382 STTSSAR

-1402 LTLAYLIVSIQVSI
+1402 LTLAFMIVSIQVSI
-1416 PPIKTKKTFPGC
+1416 PPIKTQKTFPGC

-1465 LSILKTEEKLVKQIQ
+1465 LSILKTEEKLISQIKT
-1480 SLISSCVLKNSTYQT
+1480 LIDSCVLKNSTYQT
-1495 RIAEK
+1495 RITEK
-1500 REYNKINVSEELPA
+1500 REYNKISFSDELPA
-1514 VHDIRNWITFLP
+1514 VHDIRNWNTFLP
-1526 PLSRIKI
+1526 PLSRIKM

-1543 KNSLQE
+1543 KKSLQE

-1555 RSQVEK
+1555 GSQVEK

-1575 IQMMVQNVVDR
+1575 IQMTIQDVVDR
-1586 ENLILTSASN
+1586 EKLILTTASN

-1605 NPEGSV
+1605 NPMGSV
-1611 NTIQYFVNSEP
+1611 NTILYFTENAP

-1635 DIMHDITDMQKSVTL
+1635 DIMHDITDMQKSAVL
-1650 LDPTNTRTKYPEIP
+1650 LDPTNTRTRYPVIP
-1664 ASFQEDTIYLAF
+1664 TTFHEDTIYLAF

-1681 FNSDIPVPENIQH
+1681 FNSDVPVPESIQH
-1694 LCHNKPPAS
+1694 LCHDKPPAS
-1703 LYDKNN
+1703 LYERGNG
-1709 SDEPIKNIVAK
+1709 DESIKKIVDK
-1720 LKSSGEYL
+1720 LKSSGEYT
-1728 YTEESLHALLDI
+1728 YTEESLYALLQI
-1740 VNREHI
+1740 VNREHL
-1746 IPFDFSKKDISYAQQ
+1746 IPFDFSKKEISYAQQ
-1761 IRDLIQACQSQA
+1761 MRDLIQACQSQ
-1773 PGKCDVPEI
+1773 PTGKCDVPEI
-1782 FMQKVLTIMDTYDY
+1782 FMQKILTIMDTFDY
-1796 NIKITEDTQEL
+1796 NIKITEDTAEL
-1807 RELVNY
+1807 RDFMNY
-1813 LAETNGAMVGEIMQ
+1813 LSETNNAMVGEVMQ
-1827 FLNEQKRMDSKTQAR
+1827 FLNEQKRMDPRTHAR
-1842 FVDFLTNPATFRK
+1842 FVDFLTNPASFRK

-1876 FVLNQMRNLVEVYPN
+1876 FVVNQMRNLIDIYPN

-1906 HWGLSPVHIRDIQN
+1906 HWGLSQVHVRDIQG

-1931 FLKDKDSILKD
+1931 FLKDKDSILTD
-1942 VMKNIQKSAQDWLR
+1942 VMKNIKKSSQDWLR
-1956 FATYTPLYARVIDI
+1956 FATHTPLYARVIDVI
-1970 VDFGVDGE
+1970 DVGIEGE
-1978 DVEFDLIEAD
+1978 DVEFDLAESD

-1993 PGRGRGSARGQG
+1993 PGRGRGSARGQSG
-2005 GLIIQSILES
+2005 VLMQGLLES
-2015 SRADA
+2015 SRMAAA
-2020 SASSRR
+2020 SSSRR
-2026 KQRGEESSA
+2026 KQPQQGEAAMEMGHMEASA
-2035 ATGIGPME
+2035 
-2043 VSGEIAVRGQ
+2043 SGEIVVRGQ
-2053 YSIFNDELIRYMF
+2053 YSIFNDELVRYMF

-2083 PQIVVEEVPV
+2083 PQIIVAEAPV
-2093 PEGMEQDLM
+2093 PEGMEQELM

-2108 DEQNGVGL
+2108 DEQNGIGL
-2116 LSEMSMVTAENVEL
+2116 LSEISMVASENVEL

-2145 ISDKAAINVNKKSIK
+2145 ISDKSAINVNKKSVK

-2170 KDIITRELRDMQQD
+2170 KDIITRDLRDMQQD
-2184 ERQMENLMK
+2184 ERQVENIMK

-2209 FYVPETYEQERE
+2209 FYVPETYEEERS

-2231 ALAKQENR
+2231 AAAKQENR

-2258 EENMQQEALV
+2258 EENMQQDALV

-2278 QGDDDEYGADDD
+2278 QGDDDEYGAEDD
-2290 GEFNPRDGGFGGE
+2290 GEYNQRDGGLGDD
-2303 YE
+2303 

>member
-1 MSETSSPSPSPKE
+1 MSEVEESPKE
-14 QELQT
+14 KEPV
-19 QSVDIGLG
+19 SVDIGLG

-41 DQIYLIIYIDDQKI
+41 DQIYLILYINEEKI

-79 SITGINLLDSP
+79 SITGIKLLDSP

-158 EIRIRSPPTTIEEE
+158 EIRIRSPPTIIEEE
-172 KGKAF
+172 KGKSFIA
-177 VTSLASASASAAS
+177 SLASAGPGVSAEEGAA
-190 AAAAPN
+190 
-196 VEQDTSARQQEEVGV
+196 VRQQEEIGI

-218 IRKSPSSPGAA
+218 IRKSSPSSLGAT
-229 GEAVAQPPVEEIQT
+229 GEAVARPPVEEIQT

-286 LNELVSKYPNSE
+286 LNELVSKYPNVE

-320 FSNFDVNG
+320 FSNFDTNG
-328 NALIPE
+328 NAMVPE

-347 VALNQK
+347 LALNQK

-366 FYNVESSN
+366 FYNADSSN
-374 VSDFTLNNM
+374 ASDFTINNM
-383 EESLEE
+383 EENLEE
-389 TNALF
+389 SNALF
-394 EDYASNKDS
+394 EDYASNKES
-403 FLSYISKMSAYITP
+403 FLSYISKMNTYLTP

-432 ISAVLDN
+432 ITAVLDN
-439 LNDFYSSIVR
+439 LNDFYSSIVK
-449 GDKIKRNRFVIQT
+449 GDTIKRNRFVIQN
-462 YNMGLTHLQIRKG
+462 YNMGLTHLEIKKG
-475 ISYGRKTSEI
+475 ISYGRKTNEI
-485 VEVIPI
+485 VEVVPI
-491 TRNDKINITSYLSL
+491 AKSDKIDITSYLSL

-524 RADVNRHFVPYWNLL
+524 RADANRHFIPYWNLL

-551 LEERESRSQYSSDE
+551 LQERESRSQYSSDE
-565 LATLASS
+565 ISTLASS
-572 FVSFVADQDIDSDEK
+572 FVSFVADQEIDSDEK

-598 TELLIDVMSKYATG
+598 TELLIDVMSKYVTG
-612 SITLSN
+612 NITLGN

-639 LFASMIEQKVLEY
+639 IFASMIEQKVLEY
-652 KKILVQT
+652 KKMLVQT
-659 AREYAALSS
+659 AREYAAISA
-668 AKYAAKYAASS
+668 AKYAAKYVASS

-692 FETDILSIYG
+692 FETDILSVYG
-702 LAPENYKNV
+702 LMPENYKNV

-721 SAGAVAGG
+721 SAGGVGG
-729 GVGASSRAEALGPP
+729 VGGGIGVGVGASASLAP

-768 SAKKVQAKND
+768 SAKKVQAKNG
-778 GELDSE
+778 GEIDPE
-784 EFDDVI
+784 DFDDVI

-797 KSFPDDFQE
+797 KSFHDDFAE
-806 MIRMRDDKSLV
+806 MIRMHDDKSIV
-817 QSEIIY
+817 QSEVIY
-823 PIVVAMVKADSEHK
+823 PIMVAMVKADAEHT
-837 RMKQQLER
+837 RMKKQLER
-845 REISA
+845 REIST

-868 LYRLICIDNARLY
+868 LYRLICVDNARLY
-881 MNTMALIN
+881 MNTMAIIN

-897 FDQLYAQ
+897 FDQLYTQ
-904 EKKKYED
+904 EKKKYET
-911 RMEDNHTKNECKNF
+911 RLEDNHTKNECKNF

-932 DALEMRDDE
+932 DRLEMRDDE
-941 DVEVHYDKVYDF
+941 DGEVHYDKVYDF
-953 TDYGFLK
+953 TDYDFLK
-960 KLENERKNYSPP
+960 KLEKERANYSPQ

-1025 AGVGGAEGEE
+1025 GGGGGGGEAEE
-1035 GGEEGGAASGTR
+1035 GAAVGEGGSGTR

-1089 CMTSDL
+1089 CMTADL

-1131 NYSLDNIVKMMS
+1131 NYSLDNIQKMTS
-1143 IRRYNTYKYNDKQY
+1143 IRRYNAYKYNDQQY
-1157 LSGIDVDPS
+1157 LSGIDIDPS
-1166 SKERVSPYARIFDL
+1166 NKERISPYARIFDL

-1202 RKAIEVS
+1202 RKAIEAS

-1230 TKLVPSFFETIAS
+1230 TKLMPSFFETIAS
-1243 VFLNQGDIMLAID
+1243 VFLNQGDIMLTID

-1307 SVGET
+1307 SIGET

-1319 TKIPTFKNP
+1319 KKIPTFKNP
-1328 DAQMVS
+1328 DAQMIS

-1357 SAMRFLYSSSFPKE
+1357 SAMRFLYSPSFPKE
-1371 EAYNASSQSQA
+1371 EAYNSSSQSQSQA
-1382 SASSSR
+1382 SSASSSR

-1402 LTLAYLIVSIQVSI
+1402 LTLAFMIVSIQVSI

-1428 IRSFVGYPI
+1428 IRSFVGYPL

-1452 AFKIKTG
+1452 AFKIKTS

-1465 LSILKTEEKLVKQIQ
+1465 LSVLKSEEKLISQIQ
-1480 SLISSCVLKNSTYQT
+1480 SLIASCVLKNSTYQT

-1500 REYNKINVSEELPA
+1500 REYNKVNVSEELPA
-1514 VHDIRNWITFLP
+1514 VHDIRNWNTFLP

-1543 KNSLQE
+1543 KKSLQE

-1555 RSQVEK
+1555 QSQVEK

-1575 IQMMVQNVVDR
+1575 IQMMIQNVVDR
-1586 ENLILTSASN
+1586 EKLILTTASN

-1605 NPEGSV
+1605 NPEGSI

-1622 LISDYEAKVRQLR
+1622 LISDYEAKIRQLR
-1635 DIMHDITDMQKSVTL
+1635 DTISDITDMQKSVTL
-1650 LDPTNTRTKYPEIP
+1650 LDPTNTRTKYPKIP
-1664 ASFQEDTIYLAF
+1664 TSFQEDTIYLAF

-1681 FNSDIPVPENIQH
+1681 FNSDVPVPENIQH
-1694 LCHNKPPAS
+1694 LCHDKPPAS
-1703 LYDKNN
+1703 LYDKSI
-1709 SDEPIKNIVAK
+1709 SDQPIKAIVDK
-1720 LKSSGEYL
+1720 LKNSGEYV
-1728 YTEESLHALLDI
+1728 YTEESLYALLDI

-1746 IPFDFSKKDISYAQQ
+1746 IPFDFSKKEISYAQQ

-1773 PGKCDVPEI
+1773 EGKCDVPEV

-1796 NIKITEDTQEL
+1796 NIKMTEDTQEL
-1807 RELVNY
+1807 RELMNY
-1813 LAETNGAMVGEIMQ
+1813 LAETNSAMVSEIIL
-1827 FLNEQKRMDSKTQAR
+1827 FINEQKRMDSRTQAR
-1842 FVDFLTNPATFRK
+1842 FVDFLTNPANFRK

-1876 FVLNQMRNLVEVYPN
+1876 FVVNQMRNLVDVYPN

-1906 HWGLSPVHIRDIQN
+1906 HWGLSPMHVRDIQN
-1920 IIKVYYSRLDK
+1920 IVRVYYLRLDK

-1942 VMKNIQKSAQDWLR
+1942 VMKNIKKSSQDWLR
-1956 FATYTPLYARVIDI
+1956 FATYTPLYARVIDVI
-1970 VDFGVDGE
+1970 DFGIDGE
-1978 DVEFDLIEAD
+1978 DVEFDLVESD
-1988 IARGG
+1988 IAQGG
-1993 PGRGRGSARGQG
+1993 PGRRARGSVRGQG
-2005 GLIIQSILES
+2005 GLFMQGILES
-2015 SRADA
+2015 SRVE
-2020 SASSRR
+2020 ASSRR
-2026 KQRGEESSA
+2026 RQKGQEVTSA
-2035 ATGIGPME
+2035 EFAGPIE
-2043 VSGEIAVRGQ
+2043 VSGEIVVTGQ

-2066 AHYLLNVL
+2066 AHYLLNVI
-2074 MKYITLAKS
+2074 MKYIKIAKS
-2083 PQIVVEEVPV
+2083 PQIVVEESAVS
-2093 PEGMEQDLM
+2093 EGLEQDLM

-2116 LSEMSMVTAENVEL
+2116 LSEMSIVASENVEL
-2130 KKVVAELLGVFINMM
+2130 KKVVAELLGVFISMM
-2145 ISDKAAINVNKKSIK
+2145 INDKAAINVNKKSVK

-2184 ERQMENLMK
+2184 ERQVENLMK

-2209 FYVPETYEQERE
+2209 FYVPETYEQERD
-2221 AMESEFQREE
+2221 AMESEFQRDE
-2231 ALAKQENR
+2231 AVAKQENR

-2258 EENMQQEALV
+2258 EENMQQDALV
-2268 DAEIEDDFRL
+2268 DAEIDDDFRL

-2290 GEFNPRDGGFGGE
+2290 GEYNQRDGGLGDD
-2303 YE
+2303 

>member
-1 MSETSSPSPSPKE
+1 MSEPSSPSPKE
-14 QELQT
+14 EQLQT
-19 QSVDIGLG
+19 QSVDIGIG

-32 VAPTNSTIH
+32 VAPTNSTIN
-41 DQIYLIIYIDDQKI
+41 DQIYLIIYIDEHKI

-95 ARQNDLLP
+95 SRQNGLIP

-158 EIRIRSPPTTIEEE
+158 TIKIRSPPTIIEEKE
-172 KGKAF
+172 K
-177 VTSLASASASAAS
+177 SLVAAAS
-190 AAAAPN
+190 GALVGEGVEGEGAAI
-196 VEQDTSARQQEEVGV
+196 RQQEEIGV

-229 GEAVAQPPVEEIQT
+229 GEAAAAPPVEEIQS

-254 IVFGEELEPIVQ
+254 IVFGEELEPIIQ
-266 FVELPEE
+266 YVELPEE

-286 LNELVSKYPNSE
+286 LNELVSKYPNAD

-320 FSNFDVNG
+320 FSNFDTNG
-328 NALIPE
+328 NAIIPE

-347 VALNQK
+347 LALNQK

-366 FYNVESSN
+366 FYYVESSN
-374 VSDFTLNNM
+374 TSDFTINNM
-383 EESLEE
+383 EENLEE
-389 TNALF
+389 SNALF
-394 EDYASNKDS
+394 EDYASNKES
-403 FLSYISKMSAYITP
+403 FLSYIAKMNSYITP
-417 FTTPETATTQFIQTN
+417 FTTPETSTTQFIQTN
-432 ISAVLDN
+432 IAAVLDN
-439 LNDFYSSIVR
+439 LTDFYSSIVK
-449 GDKIKRNRFVIQT
+449 GDKVKRNRFVIQT
-462 YNMGLTHLQIRKG
+462 YNMCLSQIQIKRG
-475 ISYGRKTSEI
+475 ISYGRKTNEI
-485 VEVIPI
+485 VEVVPI
-491 TRNDKINITSYLSL
+491 TKSDKIDITSYLSL

-524 RADVNRHFVPYWNLL
+524 RADANRHFIPYWNLL

-551 LEERESRSQYSSDE
+551 LQERESRSQYSSDE
-565 LATLASS
+565 IATLASS

-598 TELLIDVMSKYATG
+598 TELLIDVMSKYVTG
-612 SITLSN
+612 SITLGN

-639 LFASMIEQKVLEY
+639 VFASMIEQKVLEY
-652 KKILVQT
+652 KKTLVQT
-659 AREYAALSS
+659 AREYSAISA

-679 SLYNLLKDSRQVD
+679 SLFNLLKDSRQVD
-692 FETDILSIYG
+692 FETDILSVYG

-729 GVGASSRAEALGPP
+729 GVGAGSKAEALGP

-768 SAKKVQAKND
+768 SAKKVEAKNGGTID
-778 GELDSE
+778 PED
-784 EFDDVI
+784 FDDVV
-790 AVYNEVK
+790 AVYNELK
-797 KSFPDDFQE
+797 KSYPDDFSE
-806 MIRMRDDKSLV
+806 VIRMRDDKSLV
-817 QSEIIY
+817 QTEIIY
-823 PIVVAMVKADSEHK
+823 PIMVAMVKASAEHK
-837 RMKQQLER
+837 RIQQQLER

-868 LYRLICIDNARLY
+868 MYRLICLDNARLY
-881 MNTMALIN
+881 MNTMAVIN
-889 EDLVTPFD
+889 EDLITPFD
-897 FDQLYAQ
+897 FDQLYKQ

-925 VLAKKYN
+925 VLTKKYN
-932 DALEMRDDE
+932 DRLEMRDDE
-941 DVEVHYDKVYDF
+941 DVEVHYDKIYDF

-960 KLENERKNYSPP
+960 KLEDERKNYSPP

-987 LPMHDAKSE
+987 LPMNDAKSE

-1017 DDEEGVGG
+1017 DDDEDVGG
-1025 AGVGGAEGEE
+1025 GGGEAAGGEGAEGAEE
-1035 GGEEGGAASGTR
+1035 GAGSGTR

-1089 CMTSDL
+1089 CMTQDL

-1106 KMYDEFDSRFHQSRK
+1106 KMYDEFDSRFHQSRN
-1121 QILDAVYRKY
+1121 QIIAAVNKKY
-1131 NYSLDNIVKMMS
+1131 SYSLDNIVKMTS
-1143 IRRYNTYKYNDKQY
+1143 IRRYNAYKYNDNQY

-1166 SKERVSPYARIFDL
+1166 SKERLSPYSRIFDL

-1202 RKAIEVS
+1202 RKAIEAS
-1209 TSMSLSVENESPY
+1209 ASMSLSVENESPF

-1230 TKLVPSFFETIAS
+1230 TKLVPSFFEAIAS
-1243 VFLNQGDIMLAID
+1243 VFLNQGDIQLTID
-1256 TICKERGSISEDGDA
+1256 AICKERGSISEDGDA

-1287 TDEGYDAAGYKLQSR
+1287 TDEGYDAAGYKLQTR
-1302 DVIEK
+1302 AVIEK
-1307 SVGET
+1307 SIGDT

-1319 TKIPTFKNP
+1319 KKIPTFKNP
-1328 DAQMVS
+1328 DAQIMS

-1347 LESQRVFIVE
+1347 LESQRIFIIE
-1357 SAMRFLYSSSFPKE
+1357 NAMKFL
-1371 EAYNASSQSQA
+1371 SSQSFPTESAYNSKSQA
-1382 SASSSR
+1382 STASTSR

-1402 LTLAYLIVSIQVSI
+1402 LTLAFMIVSIQVSI
-1416 PPIKTKKTFPGC
+1416 PPIKTQKTFPGC

-1437 DGDGDNSSLKYVACI
+1437 DGDGDNSSLKYIACI
-1452 AFKIKTG
+1452 AFKIKTS

-1465 LSILKTEEKLVKQIQ
+1465 LSVLKTEEKLVSQIQ
-1480 SLISSCVLKNSTYQT
+1480 SLIASCVLKNSTYQT

-1500 REYNKINVSEELPA
+1500 REYNKISFSEELPA
-1514 VHDIRNWITFLP
+1514 VHDIRNWVTFLP

-1543 KNSLQE
+1543 KKSLQE

-1555 RSQVEK
+1555 GSQVEK

-1575 IQMMVQNVVDR
+1575 IQMMIQSVVDR
-1586 ENLILTSASN
+1586 EKLILTTASN

-1605 NPEGSV
+1605 NPGGSI
-1611 NTIQYFVNSEP
+1611 NTIMYFTEIEP
-1622 LISDYEAKVRQLR
+1622 LIHDYQAKVRQLR
-1635 DIMHDITDMQKSVTL
+1635 DVMHDIIDMQKSAVL
-1650 LDPTNTRTKYPEIP
+1650 LDPTNTRTKYPVIP
-1664 ASFQEDTIYLAF
+1664 TTFLEDTIYLAF

-1681 FNSDIPVPENIQH
+1681 FNSDIPVPESIQH
-1694 LCHNKPPAS
+1694 LCHDKPPVA
-1703 LYDKNN
+1703 LYDKSN
-1709 SDEPIKNIVAK
+1709 SDEPIKKIVEK
-1720 LKSSGEYL
+1720 LKSSGEYV
-1728 YTEESLHALLDI
+1728 YTEESLQALLDI

-1746 IPFDFSKKDISYAQQ
+1746 IPFDFSKKEISYAQQ
-1761 IRDLIQACQSQA
+1761 MRDLIQACQSQA
-1773 PGKCDVPEI
+1773 AGTCDVPEV
-1782 FMQKVLTIMDTYDY
+1782 FMQKILTIMDTYDY
-1796 NIKITEDTQEL
+1796 NIKITEDTNEL
-1807 RELVNY
+1807 RDLVNY
-1813 LAETNGAMVGEIMQ
+1813 LSDTNSAMVGSIIE
-1827 FLNEQKRMDSKTQAR
+1827 FLNEQKRMDGRTQAR
-1842 FVDFLTNPATFRK
+1842 FVDFLTNPASFRK
-1855 MGVGDGILCP
+1855 MGVGEGILCP

-1876 FVLNQMRNLVEVYPN
+1876 FVLNQMRNLVDVYPN
-1891 LILNNIDYKKISVPK
+1891 LILNNIDYKKVSIPK
-1906 HWGLSPVHIRDIQN
+1906 HWGLSPMHTRDIQN

-1931 FLKDKDSILKD
+1931 FLKDKDSILTD
-1942 VMKNIQKSAQDWLR
+1942 VMKNIKKGAQDWLR
-1956 FATYTPLYARVIDI
+1956 FATHTPLYARVIDV
-1970 VDFGVDGE
+1970 VDVGIEGE
-1978 DVEFDLIEAD
+1978 DIEFDFAESD
-1988 IARGG
+1988 IGRGG
-1993 PGRGRGSARGQG
+1993 PGRARGSARGQG
-2005 GLIIQSILES
+2005 GLIMQGIMES
-2015 SRADA
+2015 SRVE
-2020 SASSRR
+2020 SSRR
-2026 KQRGEESSA
+2026 RQQQQSEGAAASA
-2035 ATGIGPME
+2035 APGPIE
-2043 VSGEIAVRGQ
+2043 TSGDIVVRGQ

-2074 MKYITLAKS
+2074 MKYVTLAKS
-2083 PQIVVEEVPV
+2083 PQIVVDEAPI
-2093 PEGMEQDLM
+2093 PEAMDQELM
-2102 SVLEAQ
+2102 SVFQAQ
-2108 DEQNGVGL
+2108 DEQNGIGL
-2116 LSEMSMVTAENVEL
+2116 VSEMSMVASENVEL

-2170 KDIITRELRDMQQD
+2170 KDIITRELRDMQKD
-2184 ERQMENLMK
+2184 ERQVENLMK
-2193 KLRIGDWNVGG
+2193 NLRIGEWNVGG

-2209 FYVPETYEQERE
+2209 FYVAETYEQERA

-2231 ALAKQENR
+2231 MIAKQENR
-2239 IKKNDKVTQRMRD
+2239 LRKNDKVTERMRD

-2258 EENMQQEALV
+2258 EENMQQDAFV
-2268 DAEIEDDFRL
+2268 DAELQDDFRL
-2278 QGDDDEYGADDD
+2278 QGDDDEYVAEDD
-2290 GEFNPRDGGFGGE
+2290 GEYNQRDGGLGDD
-2303 YE
+2303 

>member
-1 MSETSSPSPSPKE
+1 MSEILESPQEKE
-14 QELQT
+14 DI
-19 QSVDIGLG
+19 SIDIGLA

-32 VAPTNSTIH
+32 IAPTNPTINE
-41 DQIYLIIYIDDQKI
+41 QIYLITYIDEQKI
-55 KLINASNASRLVLTM
+55 KLINASNASKLVLII

-141 FYIDFEYKGIPE
+141 FYIDFDYKGIPE

-158 EIRIRSPPTTIEEE
+158 EIRIRRPPTNIEEE
-172 KGKAF
+172 KSKSF
-177 VTSLASASASAAS
+177 ISSLASAGPGLGQGVKEGEANISAAEEAS
-190 AAAAPN
+190 L
-196 VEQDTSARQQEEVGV
+196 RQQEEIGV

-218 IRKSPSSPGAA
+218 IRKSPTSIVA
-229 GEAVAQPPVEEIQT
+229 EAVAQPPVEEIQT

-286 LNELVSKYPNSE
+286 LNELVSKYPNAE

-320 FSNFDVNG
+320 FSNFDANG

-334 RRLEHYKPLAKSL
+334 HRLEHYKPLAKSL
-347 VALNQK
+347 LALNQK

-374 VSDFTLNNM
+374 VSDFTINDM
-383 EESLEE
+383 EENLEE
-389 TNALF
+389 SNALF
-394 EDYASNKDS
+394 EDYASNKES
-403 FLSYISKMSAYITP
+403 FLTYISKMNAYITP

-432 ISAVLDN
+432 ITAVLDN
-439 LNDFYSSIVR
+439 LNDFYSSIVK
-449 GDKIKRNRFVIQT
+449 GDTIKRNRFVIQT
-462 YNMGLTHLQIRKG
+462 YNMGLSHLQIKKG

-491 TRNDKINITSYLSL
+491 TKSDKIDITSYLSL

-524 RADVNRHFVPYWNLL
+524 RADVNRHFIPYWNLL

-551 LEERESRSQYSSDE
+551 LQERESRSQYSSDE
-565 LATLASS
+565 ISMLASS
-572 FVSFVADQDIDSDEK
+572 FVSFVSDKEIDSDEK

-598 TELLIDVMSKYATG
+598 TELLIDVMSKYVTG

-618 YVAVLQPFMV
+618 YIAVLQPFMV

-634 TRQYS
+634 MRQYAI
-639 LFASMIEQKVLEY
+639 FASMIEQKVLEY
-652 KKILVQT
+652 KKMLVQT
-659 AREYAALSS
+659 AREYAAISS

-702 LAPENYKNV
+702 LAPENYKNI
-711 DNRQQNTPSR
+711 DNRQQNTPTR
-721 SAGAVAGG
+721 SMGATKESLTAPLV
-729 GVGASSRAEALGPP
+729 P

-768 SAKKVQAKND
+768 SAKKVEAKN
-778 GELDSE
+778 GGNLDPE
-784 EFDDVI
+784 DFDDVI
-790 AVYNEVK
+790 AVYNEMK
-797 KSFPDDFQE
+797 KSYPDDFAE
-806 MIRMRDDKSLV
+806 AIRMRNDKSLV

-823 PIVVAMVKADSEHK
+823 PIMVAMVRADSEYK

-897 FDQLYAQ
+897 FDQLYTQ

-911 RMEDNHTKNECKNF
+911 RMEENNSKNECKNF
-925 VLAKKYN
+925 VLTKKYN

-941 DVEVHYDKVYDF
+941 DVEVHYDKIYDF
-953 TDYGFLK
+953 TDYDFLK
-960 KLENERKNYSPP
+960 KLEKERANYSPQ

-987 LPMHDAKSE
+987 LPMNDAKSE

-1017 DDEEGVGG
+1017 DNEEGVG
-1025 AGVGGAEGEE
+1025 ASA
-1035 GGEEGGAASGTR
+1035 GGEEGEGEQGEDTGVR
-1047 YEYFI
+1047 YEYYI

-1131 NYSLDNIVKMMS
+1131 NYSLDNILKMTS
-1143 IRRYNTYKYNDKQY
+1143 IRRYNAYKYNDAQY

-1166 SKERVSPYARIFDL
+1166 NKERLSPYARIFDL

-1202 RKAIEVS
+1202 RKAVDAS
-1209 TSMSLSVENESPY
+1209 ASMSLSIENESPY
-1222 WLYCKETN
+1222 WLYCKDTN

-1243 VFLNQGDIMLAID
+1243 VFLNQGDIQLTID

-1282 QIDMD
+1282 NIDMD

-1307 SVGET
+1307 SIGET

-1319 TKIPTFKNP
+1319 KKIPTFKNP
-1328 DAQMVS
+1328 DAQMIS

-1347 LESQRVFIVE
+1347 LEAQRVFIVE
-1357 SAMRFLYSSSFPKE
+1357 SAMRFLYSPSFPKE
-1371 EAYNASSQSQA
+1371 EAYNAASSQSQSS

-1402 LTLAYLIVSIQVSI
+1402 LTLAFMIVSIQVSI

-1437 DGDGDNSSLKYVACI
+1437 DGDGDNTSLKYVACI
-1452 AFKIKTG
+1452 AFKIKTS

-1465 LSILKTEEKLVKQIQ
+1465 LSVLKTEDKLVNQIQ
-1480 SLISSCVLKNSTYQT
+1480 SLISSCVLKNPTYQT

-1514 VHDIRNWITFLP
+1514 IHDIRKWNTYLP
-1526 PLSRIKI
+1526 PLMRIKI

-1543 KNSLQE
+1543 KKSLQE

-1555 RSQVEK
+1555 ESQVEK
-1561 ISAIKSKIIYYSLA
+1561 ISAIKSKIIYYCLA
-1575 IQMMVQNVVDR
+1575 IQMMIQNVVDS
-1586 ENLILTSASN
+1586 EKLVLTSASN

-1605 NPEGSV
+1605 NPEGSI
-1611 NTIQYFVNSEP
+1611 NTIQYFVEKQP
-1622 LISDYEAKVRQLR
+1622 LVGDYEAKVRQLR
-1635 DIMHDITDMQKSVTL
+1635 DIINDITDMQKSVSL

-1664 ASFQEDTIYLAF
+1664 KSFQEDTIYLAF

-1681 FNSDIPVPENIQH
+1681 FNTDIPVPENIQH
-1694 LCHNKPPAS
+1694 LCHDKPPAS
-1703 LYDKNN
+1703 LYDKTS
-1709 SDEPIKNIVAK
+1709 SDKPIKEIIEK
-1720 LKSSGEYL
+1720 LKSSGEYV
-1728 YTEESLHALLDI
+1728 YTEDSLYALLDI
-1740 VNREHI
+1740 INRQHL
-1746 IPFDFSKKDISYAQQ
+1746 IPFDFSKKEISYAQQ
-1761 IRDLIQACQSQA
+1761 MRDLIQSCQSQA
-1773 PGKCDVPEI
+1773 DGKCDVPEV
-1782 FMQKVLTIMDTYDY
+1782 FMQKILTIMDTYDY

-1807 RELVNY
+1807 RDLLNY
-1813 LAETNGAMVGEIMQ
+1813 LSETNTAMVGEIMQ
-1827 FLNEQKRMDSKTQAR
+1827 FLNEQKRMDSRTYAR
-1842 FVDFLTNPATFRK
+1842 FVDFLKNPASFRK
-1855 MGVGDGILCP
+1855 MGVGEGILCP
-1865 RRDTATYKGMQ
+1865 RRDSATYKGMQ
-1876 FVLNQMRNLVEVYPN
+1876 FVVNQMRNLVEVYPN
-1891 LILNNIDYKKISVPK
+1891 LVLNNIDYKKISVPK
-1906 HWGLSPVHIRDIQN
+1906 HWGLSPVHVRDIQN
-1920 IIKVYYSRLDK
+1920 IIRVYYSRLDK

-1942 VMKNIQKSAQDWLR
+1942 IMKNIKKTSQDWLR
-1956 FATYTPLYARVIDI
+1956 FANYTPLYARVIDTI
-1970 VDFGVDGE
+1970 DIGVEGE
-1978 DVEFDLIEAD
+1978 DVEFDLAETD

-1993 PGRGRGSARGQG
+1993 PGRTRGSTRGQA
-2005 GLIIQSILES
+2005 GLIMQGILES
-2015 SRADA
+2015 SRAE
-2020 SASSRR
+2020 ASSRR
-2026 KQRGEESSA
+2026 KQASELMEIS
-2035 ATGIGPME
+2035 GPME
-2043 VSGEIAVRGQ
+2043 VSGEIVVTGQ

-2074 MKYITLAKS
+2074 MKYVKLAKS
-2083 PQIVVEEVPV
+2083 PQIIVEEAPV
-2093 PEGMEQDLM
+2093 PEAMEQDLM

-2116 LSEMSMVTAENVEL
+2116 LSEMSIVASENVEV
-2130 KKVVAELLGVFINMM
+2130 KKVVAELLNVFINMM
-2145 ISDKAAINVNKKSIK
+2145 ISDKSAINVNKKSIK

-2184 ERQMENLMK
+2184 ERQVENLMK

-2231 ALAKQENR
+2231 MLAKQENR

-2252 VFTTEQ
+2252 VFTTEL

-2268 DAEIEDDFRL
+2268 EAEIEDDFRL
-2278 QGDDDEYGADDD
+2278 QGDDDEYVADDD
-2290 GEFNPRDGGFGGE
+2290 GEFNPRDGGFGDG
-2303 YE
+2303 YD

>member
-1 MSETSSPSPSPKE
+1 MSEVSTSPQEKE
-14 QELQT
+14 PV
-19 QSVDIGLG
+19 SVDIGIG

-32 VAPTNSTIH
+32 IAPTNSTIN
-41 DQIYLIIYIDDQKI
+41 DQIYLITYIDDQKI

-79 SITGINLLDSP
+79 SITAINLLDSP

-95 ARQNDLLP
+95 ARQNDLVP

-158 EIRIRSPPTTIEEE
+158 DIRIRSPPITIEED
-172 KGKAF
+172 KGKTFIA
-177 VTSLASASASAAS
+177 SLAAAGPG
-190 AAAAPN
+190 AAMSSTAQN
-196 VEQDTSARQQEEVGV
+196 ISVHQEEEVGV
-211 EPISISR
+211 EPIFISR
-218 IRKSPSSPGAA
+218 IRKSPTSPGAA
-229 GEAVAQPPVEEIQT
+229 GEAVAQPPVEEIQN

-266 FVELPEE
+266 YVELPEE

-286 LNELVSKYPNSE
+286 LNELVSKYPNAD

-320 FSNFDVNG
+320 FSNFDMNG
-328 NALIPE
+328 NALVPE
-334 RRLEHYKPLAKSL
+334 HKTEHYKPLAKSL
-347 VALNQK
+347 IALNQK

-366 FYNVESSN
+366 FYNVEPSN
-374 VSDFTLNNM
+374 ASDFTTNNM
-383 EESLEE
+383 EENLEE
-389 TNALF
+389 ANALF

-403 FLSYISKMSAYITP
+403 FLSYISKMNTYITP
-417 FTTPETATTQFIQTN
+417 FTTQETATTQFIQTN
-432 ISAVLDN
+432 ITAVLDN
-439 LNDFYSSIVR
+439 LNDFYSSIVK

-462 YNMGLTHLQIRKG
+462 YNMGLSHLKIKTG
-475 ISYGRKTSEI
+475 ISYGRKTNEI
-485 VEVIPI
+485 IEVLPI
-491 TRNDKINITSYLSL
+491 TKSDKIDITSYLSL
-505 PEPAMNFSNISLP
+505 PEPVMNFSNISLP
-518 NTNIMR
+518 NTSIMR
-524 RADVNRHFVPYWNLL
+524 RADANRHFVPYWNLL

-551 LEERESRSQYSSDE
+551 LQERESHSQYSFDE
-565 LATLASS
+565 IATLASS

-598 TELLIDVMSKYATG
+598 TELLIDVMSKYVTG

-628 YMRDLT
+628 YIRDLT

-639 LFASMIEQKVLEY
+639 IFASMIEQKVLEY
-652 KKILVQT
+652 KKTLVQT
-659 AREYAALSS
+659 AREYSAISA

-692 FETDILSIYG
+692 FETDILGIYG

-711 DNRQQNTPSR
+711 DNHQQNPGSR

-729 GVGASSRAEALGPP
+729 GVGAGSKAEALGP

-768 SAKKVQAKND
+768 SAKKVEAKNGGTID
-778 GELDSE
+778 PED
-784 EFDDVI
+784 FDDVI
-790 AVYNEVK
+790 AVYNELK
-797 KSFPDDFQE
+797 KSYPDDFAE
-806 MIRMRDDKSLV
+806 VIRIRDDKSLV

-823 PIVVAMVKADSEHK
+823 PIMVAMVKANEEYRHMK
-837 RMKQQLER
+837 RQLER
-845 REISA
+845 RELSA

-859 DVSFTNSEI
+859 HVSLTNSEI
-868 LYRLICIDNARLY
+868 LYRLICVDNARLY
-881 MNTMALIN
+881 TNTMAVIN
-889 EDLVTPFD
+889 EDLITPFD
-897 FDQLYAQ
+897 FDQLYTQ

-911 RMEDNHTKNECKNF
+911 RMDDNHAKNECKNF
-925 VLAKKYN
+925 VLSKKYN

-941 DVEVHYDKVYDF
+941 DAEVHYDKVYDF

-960 KLENERKNYSPP
+960 KLEDERKNYSPP

-987 LPMHDAKSE
+987 LPIHDAKSE

-1025 AGVGGAEGEE
+1025 GG
-1035 GGEEGGAASGTR
+1035 GGEEAEEGAAVGEGGSGTR

-1106 KMYDEFDSRFHQSRK
+1106 KMYDEFDSRFHQSRT
-1121 QILDAVYRKY
+1121 QIIAAVNRKY
-1131 NYSLDNIVKMMS
+1131 SYSLDNIVKMTS
-1143 IRRYNTYKYNDKQY
+1143 ICRYNAYKYNDNQY

-1166 SKERVSPYARIFDL
+1166 SKERLSPYARIFDL

-1230 TKLVPSFFETIAS
+1230 TKLVPSFFEAIAS
-1243 VFLNQGDIMLAID
+1243 VFLNQGDIMLTID
-1256 TICKERGSISEDGDA
+1256 AICKERGSISEDGDA

-1287 TDEGYDAAGYKLQSR
+1287 TDEGYDASGYKLQTRS
-1302 DVIEK
+1302 VIEK
-1307 SVGET
+1307 SIGET

-1319 TKIPTFKNP
+1319 KKIPTFKNP
-1328 DAQMVS
+1328 DAQIMS

-1347 LESQRVFIVE
+1347 LEAQRIFIIE
-1357 SAMRFLYSSSFPKE
+1357 NAMKFL
-1371 EAYNASSQSQA
+1371 SSQSFPTEAAYNSKSLA
-1382 SASSSR
+1382 STASTAR

-1402 LTLAYLIVSIQVSI
+1402 LTLAFMIVSIQVSI
-1416 PPIKTKKTFPGC
+1416 PPIKTQKTFPGC
-1428 IRSFVGYPI
+1428 IRSFIGYPI

-1452 AFKIKTG
+1452 AFKIKSA

-1465 LSILKTEEKLVKQIQ
+1465 LSVLKTEEKLISQIKT
-1480 SLISSCVLKNSTYQT
+1480 LIDTCVLKNSTYQT

-1500 REYNKINVSEELPA
+1500 REYNKISVSEELPA
-1514 VHDIRNWITFLP
+1514 VHDIRNWVTFLP

-1543 KNSLQE
+1543 KKSLQE

-1555 RSQVEK
+1555 GSQVEK

-1575 IQMMVQNVVDR
+1575 IQMMIQSVVDR
-1586 ENLILTSASN
+1586 EKLILTTASN

-1605 NPEGSV
+1605 NPGGSI
-1611 NTIQYFVNSEP
+1611 NTILYFTEIEP
-1622 LISDYEAKVRQLR
+1622 LIRDYEAKIRQLR
-1635 DIMHDITDMQKSVTL
+1635 DLVCDIIDMQKSAVL
-1650 LDPTNTRTKYPEIP
+1650 LDPTNTRTKYPVIP
-1664 ASFQEDTIYLAF
+1664 TTFLEDTIYLAF

-1703 LYDKNN
+1703 LYDKDNI
-1709 SDEPIKNIVAK
+1709 DEPIKKIVEK
-1720 LKSSGEYL
+1720 LKSSGEYN
-1728 YTEESLHALLDI
+1728 YTEEALYALLQI
-1740 VNREHI
+1740 VNREHLI
-1746 IPFDFSKKDISYAQQ
+1746 AFDFSKKEISYAQQ
-1761 IRDLIQACQSQA
+1761 MRDLIQGCQSQA
-1773 PGKCDVPEI
+1773 DGTCDVPEI
-1782 FMQKVLTIMDTYDY
+1782 FMQKILTIMDTYDY
-1796 NIKITEDTQEL
+1796 NIKITEDSEEL
-1807 RELVNY
+1807 RDFMSY
-1813 LAETNGAMVGEIMQ
+1813 LSETNGAMIGEIMQ
-1827 FLNEQKRMDSKTQAR
+1827 FLNEQKRIDGRTQAK
-1842 FVDFLTNPATFRK
+1842 FVDFLTNPASFRK

-1876 FVLNQMRNLVEVYPN
+1876 FVVNQMRNLVDVYPN
-1891 LILNNIDYKKISVPK
+1891 LILNNIDYKKISIPK
-1906 HWGLSPVHIRDIQN
+1906 HWGLSPMHIRDIQG

-1931 FLKDKDSILKD
+1931 FLKDKDSILTD
-1942 VMKNIQKSAQDWLR
+1942 IMKNIKKSAQDWLR
-1956 FATYTPLYARVIDI
+1956 FATHTPLYARVIDI
-1970 VDFGVDGE
+1970 VDVGVEGE
-1978 DVEFDLIEAD
+1978 DVEFDLAESD
-1988 IARGG
+1988 VARGG

-2005 GLIIQSILES
+2005 GLIMQGIIES
-2015 SRADA
+2015 SRMAA
-2020 SASSRR
+2020 SSSRR
-2026 KQRGEESSA
+2026 KQQGEA
-2035 ATGIGPME
+2035 AMEMGPIE
-2043 VSGEIAVRGQ
+2043 LSGEIVVRGQ
-2053 YSIFNDELIRYMF
+2053 YSIFNDELVRYMF

-2074 MKYITLAKS
+2074 MKYVTLAKS
-2083 PQIVVEEVPV
+2083 PQIIVAEVPV
-2093 PEGMEQDLM
+2093 PEGMEQELM

-2108 DEQNGVGL
+2108 EEQNGVGS
-2116 LSEMSMVTAENVEL
+2116 LSEMSMVAAENVEL

-2145 ISDKAAINVNKKSIK
+2145 ISDKSAINVNKKSVK

-2184 ERQMENLMK
+2184 ERQMENIMK

-2209 FYVPETYEQERE
+2209 FYVPETYEQERD
-2221 AMESEFQREE
+2221 AMESEFRREE
-2231 ALAKQENR
+2231 AVAKQENR
-2239 IKKNDKVTQRMRD
+2239 IKKNDKVTERMRD
-2252 VFTTEQ
+2252 VFATEE
-2258 EENMQQEALV
+2258 EENMQQDALV
-2268 DAEIEDDFRL
+2268 DAELEDDFRL
-2278 QGDDDEYGADDD
+2278 QGEDDDYGDGDD
-2290 GEFNPRDGGFGGE
+2290 GEYNQRDGGLGDD
-2303 YE
+2303 

>member
-1 MSETSSPSPSPKE
+1 MSEVSTSPQEKE
-14 QELQT
+14 PV
-19 QSVDIGLG
+19 SVDIGLG

-32 VAPTNSTIH
+32 VALTNSTIH
-41 DQIYLIIYIDDQKI
+41 DQIYLITYIDDQKI

-79 SITGINLLDSP
+79 SITGMNLLDSP

-95 ARQNDLLP
+95 ARQNGLIP

-158 EIRIRSPPTTIEEE
+158 EIKIRSPPTITDD
-172 KGKAF
+172 KDK
-177 VTSLASASASAAS
+177 SL
-190 AAAAPN
+190 AAAAAALAGGPGA
-196 VEQDTSARQQEEVGV
+196 EEAATIRQQEEVGV

-218 IRKSPSSPGAA
+218 IRKSPTSSPSAA
-229 GEAVAQPPVEEIQT
+229 TPPVEEIQT

-254 IVFGEELEPIVQ
+254 IVFGEELEPIIQ
-266 FVELPEE
+266 YVELPEE

-286 LNELVSKYPNSE
+286 LNELISKYPNTD

-320 FSNFDVNG
+320 FSNFDANG
-328 NALIPE
+328 NAVIPE

-347 VALNQK
+347 LALNQK

-359 VAKNIRK
+359 VVKNIRK
-366 FYNVESSN
+366 FYNVDASN
-374 VSDFTLNNM
+374 AFDFTTNII
-383 EESLEE
+383 EENLEE
-389 TNALF
+389 ANSLF
-394 EDYASNKDS
+394 EDYASNKES
-403 FLSYISKMSAYITP
+403 FLSYIAKMNAYITP
-417 FTTPETATTQFIQTN
+417 FTTPETATTLFIQTN
-432 ISAVLDN
+432 ITAVLDN
-439 LNDFYSSIVR
+439 LSDFYSSIAK
-449 GDKIKRNRFVIQT
+449 GDTIKRNRFVIQT
-462 YNMGLTHLQIRKG
+462 YNMGLSQLQIKKG
-475 ISYGRKTSEI
+475 ISYGRKTNEI
-485 VEVIPI
+485 VEVVPI
-491 TRNDKINITSYLSL
+491 TKSDKIDITSYLSL

-524 RADVNRHFVPYWNLL
+524 RADTNRHFIPYWNLL
-539 RKNTSITQKTIE
+539 RKNTSVTQKTIE
-551 LEERESRSQYSSDE
+551 LQERESRSQYSSDE
-565 LATLASS
+565 IATLASS

-639 LFASMIEQKVLEY
+639 VFASMIEQKVLEY
-652 KKILVQT
+652 KKTLVQT
-659 AREYAALSS
+659 AREYAGISA

-692 FETDILSIYG
+692 FETDILSVYG
-702 LAPENYKNV
+702 LAPENYKNA
-711 DNRQQNTPSR
+711 DNRQQNIASR

-729 GVGASSRAEALGPP
+729 GVGAGAGAASASLGP

-768 SAKKVQAKND
+768 SAKKVEAKNGGTID
-778 GELDSE
+778 PED
-784 EFDDVI
+784 FDDVI
-790 AVYNEVK
+790 AVYNELK
-797 KSFPDDFQE
+797 KSYPDDFAE
-806 MIRMRDDKSLV
+806 VIRMRDDKSLV
-817 QSEIIY
+817 QSEVIY
-823 PIVVAMVKADSEHK
+823 PVMVAMVKANEEYRHMK
-837 RMKQQLER
+837 RQLER

-868 LYRLICIDNARLY
+868 MYRLICLDNARLY
-881 MNTMALIN
+881 MNTMAVIN

-897 FDQLYAQ
+897 FDQLYTQ

-932 DALEMRDDE
+932 DHLEMRDDE
-941 DVEVHYDKVYDF
+941 DAEVHYDKIYDF

-960 KLENERKNYSPP
+960 KLEHERKNYSPP

-987 LPMHDAKSE
+987 LPMNDAKSE

-1025 AGVGGAEGEE
+1025 GAAGSEGEGAGGE
-1035 GGEEGGAASGTR
+1035 GGEESAESGTR

-1089 CMTSDL
+1089 CMTQDL

-1121 QILDAVYRKY
+1121 QILDSVNRKY
-1131 NYSLDNIVKMMS
+1131 SYSLDNIVKMTS
-1143 IRRYNTYKYNDKQY
+1143 IRRYNTYKYNDNQY
-1157 LSGIDVDPS
+1157 LSGIDIDPSS
-1166 SKERVSPYARIFDL
+1166 SKERLSPYARIFDL

-1202 RKAIEVS
+1202 RKAIEAS
-1209 TSMSLSVENESPY
+1209 ASMSLSVENESPF

-1230 TKLVPSFFETIAS
+1230 TKLVPSFFEAIAS
-1243 VFLNQGDIMLAID
+1243 VFLNQGDIQLTID
-1256 TICKERGSISEDGDA
+1256 AICKERGSISEDGDA

-1287 TDEGYDAAGYKLQSR
+1287 TDEGYDDAGYKLQTR
-1302 DVIEK
+1302 AVIEK
-1307 SVGET
+1307 SIGDT
-1312 LIQSIKD
+1312 LIQSIRDK
-1319 TKIPTFKNP
+1319 KIPTFKNP
-1328 DAQMVS
+1328 DAQIMS

-1347 LESQRVFIVE
+1347 LESQRIFIIE
-1357 SAMRFLYSSSFPKE
+1357 NAMKFL
-1371 EAYNASSQSQA
+1371 SSQSFPTEDAYSSKSQA
-1382 SASSSR
+1382 STASTAR

-1402 LTLAYLIVSIQVSI
+1402 LTLAFMIVSIQVSI
-1416 PPIKTKKTFPGC
+1416 PPIKTQKTFPGC

-1452 AFKIKTG
+1452 AFKIKSA

-1465 LSILKTEEKLVKQIQ
+1465 LSVLKTEDKLVSQLQ
-1480 SLISSCVLKNSTYQT
+1480 SLISSCVLKNPTYQT

-1500 REYNKINVSEELPA
+1500 REYNKISFSDELPA
-1514 VHDIRNWITFLP
+1514 VHDIRNWNTFLP

-1543 KNSLQE
+1543 KKSLQE

-1555 RSQVEK
+1555 GSQVEK

-1575 IQMMVQNVVDR
+1575 IQMMIQSVVDR
-1586 ENLILTSASN
+1586 EKLILTTASN

-1605 NPEGSV
+1605 NTGGSI
-1611 NTIQYFVNSEP
+1611 NTIMYFTEIEP
-1622 LISDYEAKVRQLR
+1622 LIYDYEAKVRQLR
-1635 DIMHDITDMQKSVTL
+1635 DVMHDISDMQKSTTL
-1650 LDPTNTRTKYPEIP
+1650 LDPTNTRTKYPVIP
-1664 ASFQEDTIYLAF
+1664 TTFEEDTIYLAF

-1681 FNSDIPVPENIQH
+1681 FSSDIPVPESVQH
-1694 LCHNKPPAS
+1694 LCHDKPPPS
-1703 LYDKNN
+1703 LYDKSN
-1709 SDEPIKNIVAK
+1709 SDEPIKKIVEK
-1720 LKSSGEYL
+1720 LKSSGEYV
-1728 YTEESLHALLDI
+1728 YTEELLKALLDI

-1746 IPFDFSKKDISYAQQ
+1746 IPFDFSKKEISYAQQ
-1761 IRDLIQACQSQA
+1761 MRDLIQACQSQA
-1773 PGKCDVPEI
+1773 PGTCDVPEV
-1782 FMQKVLTIMDTYDY
+1782 FMQKILTIMDTYDY

-1813 LAETNGAMVGEIMQ
+1813 LSETNSAMVASIIE
-1827 FLNEQKRMDSKTQAR
+1827 FLNEQKRMDGRTQAR
-1842 FVDFLTNPATFRK
+1842 FVDFLTNPASFRK
-1855 MGVGDGILCP
+1855 MGVGEGILCP

-1876 FVLNQMRNLVEVYPN
+1876 FVINQMRNLVDVYPN
-1891 LILNNIDYKKISVPK
+1891 LILNNIDYNKVSIPK
-1906 HWGLSPVHIRDIQN
+1906 HWGLSPMHTRDIQN
-1920 IIKVYYSRLDK
+1920 IIRVYYSRLDK
-1931 FLKDKDSILKD
+1931 FLKDKDSILTD
-1942 VMKNIQKSAQDWLR
+1942 IMKNIKKSSQDWLR
-1956 FATYTPLYARVIDI
+1956 FAAHTPLYARVIDV
-1970 VDFGVDGE
+1970 VDVGIEGE
-1978 DVEFDLIEAD
+1978 DIEFDFAESD
-1988 IARGG
+1988 IGRGG
-1993 PGRGRGSARGQG
+1993 PGRARGSARGQG
-2005 GLIIQSILES
+2005 GLVMQGIIES
-2015 SRADA
+2015 SRVE
-2020 SASSRR
+2020 SSRR
-2026 KQRGEESSA
+2026 RQQQQQQQQIEGVASA
-2035 ATGIGPME
+2035 APGPME
-2043 VSGEIAVRGQ
+2043 LSGDIVVRGQ
-2053 YSIFNDELIRYMF
+2053 YSIFNDELVRYIF

-2074 MKYITLAKS
+2074 MKYVTLAKS
-2083 PQIVVEEVPV
+2083 PQIVVAEAPI
-2093 PEGMEQDLM
+2093 PEDMEQDLM
-2102 SVLEAQ
+2102 SVLQAQ
-2108 DEQNGVGL
+2108 DEQNGIGL
-2116 LSEMSMVTAENVEL
+2116 VSEMSMVASENVEL

-2145 ISDKAAINVNKKSIK
+2145 IGDKAAINVNKKSIK

-2170 KDIITRELRDMQQD
+2170 KDIITRELRDMQKD
-2184 ERQMENLMK
+2184 ERQVENLMK
-2193 KLRIGDWNVGG
+2193 NLRIGDWNVGG

-2209 FYVPETYEQERE
+2209 FYVAETYEQERA

-2231 ALAKQENR
+2231 MIAKQENR
-2239 IKKNDKVTQRMRD
+2239 LKKNDKVTQRMRD
-2252 VFTTEQ
+2252 VFTTDQ
-2258 EENMQQEALV
+2258 EENMQQDALV
-2268 DAEIEDDFRL
+2268 DAEIQDDFRL
-2278 QGDDDEYGADDD
+2278 QGDDDEYGAEDD
-2290 GEFNPRDGGFGGE
+2290 GEYNQRDGGQGDD
-2303 YE
+2303 